1 MGAPYAIPDK
11 FIRFV
16 FAKFKTMKKSFLYG
30 AVMAVLT
37 LVGACEKPV
46 QPQQPVDPQQ
56 KPDQGFVEA
65 VPDTVKFTNA
75 DFIYYGDI
83 AGESSSDDW
92 VVKLYTDMEI
102 DDLGNPI
109 GPGTVTQLQLNA
121 EFDENQKADPS
132 KLEGLYRE
140 MMNSGNFVPGTFVSG
155 YMVRLDL
162 PGQTIEM
169 ADGTFYADLPD
180 GSADMDY
187 DLIDEGAVSI
197 KSNSDGTFTI
207 EGVIVGKKY
216 TKRYFKWTGDV
227 EPRNY
232 VPEETP
238 NSTLKQDMTGL
249 AFDQGQLQDKGDYFY
264 RMDETYRCLL
274 IYLGDESVDMSGSRP
289 SGDGAVLRLEVLV
302 PWETDI
308 TKDGIPSG
316 TYKMTD
322 RNLDTSID
330 KDNIV
335 PGVAIP
341 GLPNVFAAWK
351 VAGSWYYEIENGEW
365 SQTYARIDEG
375 EIVIDNHG
383 DGSYTISYDLLD
395 CQAVPKKI
403 QGTTT
408 LSELPV
414 PGKPGQGNQDV
425 VLDANTYAVDKEK
438 SSFGSVEVSNLGEYI
453 CIAASPVEGVEN
465 FDAIFE
471 QDEYFYVAISPL
483 LNGKEFDLMAEKDLY
498 TVMSTLDGAFLES
511 VAPGM
516 TQEIK
521 AGKCLFK
528 YENEKAEV
536 EISLTLA
543 DGRTLAA
550 KMEAEEAGI
559 VVNENIFAIAGD
571 EKPVRTAFYLKED
584 GLTTLYL
591 TPAGIQYFEDIPITT
606 YYAYIVL
613 DDTQCNGRALDV
625 SDIVAVGY
633 GDNFNEIYVDSR
645 EVAASGSLKVLS
657 DPDNVA
663 HYQVSADITFG
674 GTTLKLRYDGNA
686 IDAGT
691 KEVVKNEVVYN
702 GKSYG
707 ITGVNLD
714 LQPNPEGT
722 CGVLVATDRGD
733 IIRITLPLNFLD
745 GNAHGFS
752 QSPDLYIE
760 YDGQVY
766 SKASGYSGTVTVG
779 KDENIIKIDATNYD
793 NLKIIYEGPYETV
806 S

>member
-1 MGAPYAIPDK
+1 MKSVKIL
-11 FIRFV
+11 RFG
-16 FAKFKTMKKSFLYG
+16 FPNLKTMKKSLLYG
-30 AVMAVLT
+30 ALVAVLT
-37 LVGACEKPV
+37 LVGACETPE
-46 QPQQPVDPQQ
+46 QPQQPVDPDPQP
-56 KPDQGFVEA
+56 KPEQGFVEA
-65 VPDTVKFTNA
+65 VPDTVTFTNA

-83 AGESSSDDW
+83 TGEAFADDW

-102 DDLGNPI
+102 DDFGNPI

-121 EFDENQKADPS
+121 KFDENQGADPS
-132 KLEGLYRE
+132 KLKGVYRE
-140 MMNSGNFVPGTFVSG
+140 MMNSGNFAPGTFVSG
-155 YMVRLDL
+155 YMVKLEL

-169 ADGTFYADLPD
+169 GDGTFYADLSE
-180 GSADMDY
+180 GSTVMDY

-197 KSNSDGTFTI
+197 QPNGDGTYII
-207 EGVIVGKKY
+207 EGVLVGKKY
-216 TKRYFKWTGDV
+216 TKRYFRWTGNI

-232 VPEETP
+232 VPEEIP
-238 NSTLKQDMTGL
+238 NSTLQQDMTGL

-274 IYLGDESVDMSGSRP
+274 IYLADESVDMSSYRP
-289 SGDGAVLRLEVLV
+289 AGDGAVLRLEVLV
-302 PWETDI
+302 PWDVDI
-308 TKDGIPSG
+308 TKEGIPSG

-351 VAGSWYYEIENGEW
+351 VAGAWYYELEGGEW

-395 CQAVPKKI
+395 CQVVPKKI

-408 LSELPV
+408 LAELSI

-425 VLDANTYAVDKEK
+425 VLDANTYAVDKDK
-438 SSFGSVEVSNLGEYI
+438 STFGSVELTNLGEYI
-453 CIAASPVEGVEN
+453 CIAATPAEGVQS
-465 FDAIFE
+465 FDAVFE
-471 QDEYFYVAISPL
+471 QDEFFYVAISPL
-483 LNGKEFDLMAEKDLY
+483 LNGKEFDLMTENNLY
-498 TVMSTLDGAFLES
+498 TVMSTLEGAFLET
-511 VAPGM
+511 VAPDM
-516 TQEIK
+516 KDEIK
-521 AGKCLFK
+521 EGKCLFDYK
-528 YENEKAEV
+528 DGKATVEV
-536 EISLTLA
+536 RLTLA
-543 DGRTLAA
+543 DGTKLAA
-550 KMEAEEAGI
+550 KMEAEEPGI
-559 VVNENIFAIAGD
+559 VVNENIFAIGGD

-591 TPAGIQYFEDIPITT
+591 TPAGIEYFEDISITT

-645 EVAASGSLKVLS
+645 EVSAKGSLKVFA
-657 DPDNVA
+657 DPADA
-663 HYQVSADITFG
+663 SHYQVSADITFG

-691 KEVVKNEVVYN
+691 KEVVKNEVIYN
-702 GKSYG
+702 GETYG
-707 ITGVNLD
+707 ITNVILNM
-714 LQPNPEGT
+714 QPDPVSLT
-722 CGVLVATDRGD
+722 CTVMIFTERGD
-733 IIRITLPLNFLD
+733 MVKINLPVSFLD

-752 QSPDLYIE
+752 QSPDLYMD
-760 YDGQVY
+760 YDGQRY
-766 SKASGYSGTVTVG
+766 SKATGYSGTITVAEDG
-779 KDENIIKIDATNYD
+779 DTIRIDATNYD
-793 NLKIIYEGPYETV
+793 NLKITYEGPYEAE

>member
-1 MGAPYAIPDK
+1 
-11 FIRFV
+11 
-16 FAKFKTMKKSFLYG
+16 MKKSFLYG
-30 AVMAVLT
+30 ALVTAFT
-37 LVGACEKPV
+37 LIAACEKPEEPQRPLDPET
-46 QPQQPVDPQQ
+46 QP

-65 VPDTVKFTNA
+65 VPDTVTFTNA

-83 AGESSSDDW
+83 TGESSSDDW

-102 DDLGNPI
+102 DDFGNPV

-121 EFDENQKADPS
+121 KFDENQGADPS
-132 KLEGLYRE
+132 KLKGVYRE
-140 MMNSGNFVPGTFVSG
+140 MMNSGNFAPGTFVSG

-169 ADGTFYADLPD
+169 GDGTFYADLSE
-180 GSADMDY
+180 GSTEMDY

-197 KSNSDGTFTI
+197 QPNGDGTYII
-207 EGVIVGKKY
+207 EGVLVGKKY
-216 TKRYFKWTGDV
+216 TKRYFKWTGNI

-238 NSTLKQDMTGL
+238 NSTLTQDMTGL
-249 AFDQGQLQDKGDYFY
+249 TFDQGQLQDKGDYFY
-264 RMDETYRCLL
+264 RMDESYRCLL
-274 IYLGDESVDMSGSRP
+274 IYLGDESVDMSASRP
-289 SGDGAVLRLEVLV
+289 AGDGAVLRLEVLV
-302 PWETDI
+302 PWEVDI

-351 VAGSWYYEIENGEW
+351 VAGAWYYELEAGEW

-395 CQAVPKKI
+395 CQVVPKKI

-408 LSELPV
+408 LAELPI

-438 SSFGSVEVSNLGEYI
+438 SVFGSVELTNLGEYI
-453 CIAASPVEGVEN
+453 CIAATPAEGVQS
-465 FDAIFE
+465 FDAVFE
-471 QDEYFYVAISPL
+471 QDEFFYVAISPL
-483 LNGKEFDLMAEKDLY
+483 LNGKEFDLMTENDLY
-498 TVMSTLDGAFLES
+498 TVMSTLEGAFLET
-511 VAPGM
+511 VAPDM
-516 TQEIK
+516 KDEIK
-521 AGKCLFK
+521 EGKCLFDYK
-528 YENEKAEV
+528 DGKATV
-536 EISLTLA
+536 EIRMTLA
-543 DGRTLAA
+543 DGTKLAA
-550 KMEAEEAGI
+550 KMEAEEPGI

-591 TPAGIQYFEDIPITT
+591 TPAGIEYFEDISITT

-645 EVAASGSLKVLS
+645 EVSAKGSLKVFA
-657 DPDNVA
+657 DPADA
-663 HYQVSADITFG
+663 SHYQVSADITFG

-691 KEVVKNEVVYN
+691 KEVVKNEVIYN
-702 GKSYG
+702 GETYG
-707 ITGVNLD
+707 ITNVILNM
-714 LQPNPEGT
+714 QPDPVSLT
-722 CGVLVATDRGD
+722 CTVMIFTERGD
-733 IIRITLPLNFLD
+733 MVKINLPVNFLD

-752 QSPDLYIE
+752 QSPDLYMD
-760 YDGQVY
+760 YDGQRY
-766 SKASGYSGTVTVG
+766 SKATGYSGTITVAEDG
-779 KDENIIKIDATNYD
+779 DTIRIDATNYD
-793 NLKIIYEGPYETV
+793 NLKITYEGPYE
-806 S
+806 SES

>member
-1 MGAPYAIPDK
+1 MNKLISHVLLLSVILWAASCQEPLPPVVEEPDP
-11 FIRFV
+11 
-16 FAKFKTMKKSFLYG
+16 
-30 AVMAVLT
+30 
-37 LVGACEKPV
+37 EKPEE
-46 QPQQPVDPQQ
+46 
-56 KPDQGFVEA
+56 GFVEA
-65 VPDTVKFTNA
+65 VPDTVTFTNA

-102 DDLGNPI
+102 DDLGNPV

-132 KLEGLYRE
+132 RLEGLYRE
-140 MMNSGNFVPGTFVSG
+140 MTNSGNFAPGTFVSG

-169 ADGTFYADLPD
+169 GDGTFYADLSE
-180 GSADMDY
+180 GSTEMDY
-187 DLIDEGAVSI
+187 DLIDEGAVNI
-197 KSNSDGTFTI
+197 KANADATFTI
-207 EGVIVGKKY
+207 EGVLVGKKY
-216 TKRYFKWTGDV
+216 TKRYFKWTGDID
-227 EPRNY
+227 PRNY

-249 AFDQGQLQDKGDYFY
+249 TFDQGQLQDKGDYFY

-274 IYLGDESVDMSGSRP
+274 IYLGDDSVDMSASRP
-289 SGDGAVLRLEVLV
+289 AGDGAVLRLEVLV
-302 PWETDI
+302 PWEVDI
-308 TKDGIPSG
+308 KKDGIPSG

-322 RNLDTSID
+322 RNPDTSID

-335 PGVAIP
+335 PGVAVP

-351 VAGSWYYEIENGEW
+351 VAGSWYYELENGEW

-383 DGSYTISYDLLD
+383 DGTYTISYDLLD

-403 QGTTT
+403 QGSTT
-408 LSELPV
+408 LAELPI

-425 VLDANTYAVDKEK
+425 ELEANTYAIDKVK

-483 LNGKEFDLMAEKDLY
+483 LNGKEFDLCAEKNLY

-516 TQEIK
+516 THEIK
-521 AGKCLFK
+521 DGKCVFT
-528 YENEKAEV
+528 YQNEKAQV
-536 EISLTLA
+536 EIDLTLA
-543 DGRTLAA
+543 DGRRLAA

-571 EKPVRTAFYLKED
+571 EKPVRTAFYLRED

-591 TPAGIQYFEDIPITT
+591 TPAGIQYFEDISITT
-606 YYAYIVL
+606 YYAYIIL

-625 SDIVAVGY
+625 NDIVAVGY

-645 EVAASGSLKVLS
+645 EVTASGSLKVLS
-657 DPDNVA
+657 DPANVA

-707 ITGVNLD
+707 ITGVSLD
-714 LQPNPEGT
+714 LQPNTEGT
-722 CGVLVATDRGD
+722 CGVLIATDRGD
-733 IIRITLPLNFLD
+733 IVRITLPLNFLD

-752 QSPDLYIE
+752 QSPHLYME

-766 SKASGYSGTVTVG
+766 SKANGYSGTVTVG
-779 KDENIIKIDATNYD
+779 NDENTIKIEATNYD

>member
-1 MGAPYAIPDK
+1 
-11 FIRFV
+11 
-16 FAKFKTMKKSFLYG
+16 MKKLIFYFALLVFTLQ
-30 AVMAVLT
+30 AVSCQDPQLPV
-37 LVGACEKPV
+37 VEEPIPEKPY
-46 QPQQPVDPQQ
+46 D
-56 KPDQGFVEA
+56 GFVEA
-65 VPDTVKFTNA
+65 VPDTVVFTNA

-83 AGESSSDDW
+83 AGESRSDDW
-92 VVKLYTDMEI
+92 VVKLYTDMDI
-102 DDLGNPI
+102 DQMGNPI
-109 GPGTVTQLQLNA
+109 GPGMVTQLQLNA
-121 EFDENQKADPS
+121 LFDENQAADPS
-132 KLEGLYRE
+132 ALEGLYRE
-140 MMNSGNFVPGTFVSG
+140 MMNSGNFAPGTFVSG

-162 PGQTIEM
+162 PGQTLEM
-169 ADGTFYADLPD
+169 ADGTFYADLSE
-180 GSADMDY
+180 GSTEMDY

-197 KSNSDGTFTI
+197 NANDDGTFTI
-207 EGVIVGKKY
+207 EGVLVGKKY
-216 TKRYFKWTGDV
+216 TKRYFNWTGKV

-238 NSTLKQDMTGL
+238 NSTLKQDLTHL
-249 AFDQGQLQDKGDYFY
+249 TFDQGQLQDKGDYFY
-264 RMDETYRCLL
+264 RMDESYRCLL
-274 IYLGDESVDMSGSRP
+274 VYLGDESVDMSASRP
-289 SGDGAVLRLEVLV
+289 AGNGAVLRLEVLV
-302 PWETDI
+302 PWEVDI
-308 TKDGIPSG
+308 TKEGIPSG

-351 VAGSWYYEIENGEW
+351 VAGSWYYELEAGEW

-375 EIVIDNHG
+375 EIVVDNHG

-395 CQAVPKKI
+395 CQAVPRKI
-403 QGTTT
+403 QGSTT
-408 LSELPV
+408 LAELKI

-425 VLDANTYAVDKEK
+425 VLEANTYAVDKEK

-453 CIAASPVEGVEN
+453 CIAASPAEGVEN

-521 AGKCLFK
+521 EGKCTFN
-528 YENEKAEV
+528 YQNEKAEV

-571 EKPVRTAFYLKED
+571 EKPVRTAFYHKED

-591 TPAGIQYFEDIPITT
+591 TPAGIQYFEDISITT
-606 YYAYIVL
+606 YYAYIIL
-613 DDTQCNGRALDV
+613 DDTQCNGRTLDV

-645 EVAASGSLKVLS
+645 EVDALGSLRVLS

-663 HYQVSADITFG
+663 HYQVSADITLG

-691 KEVVKNEVVYN
+691 KEVVENEVVYN

-707 ITGVNLD
+707 ITGVSLD
-714 LQPNPEGT
+714 LQPNLENT
-722 CGVLVATDRGD
+722 CAVMIATERGD
-733 IIRITLPLNFLD
+733 VIRITLPLSFLD

-752 QSPDLYIE
+752 QSPDLYME

-766 SKASGYSGTVTVG
+766 SKANGYSGTVNVG
-779 KDENIIKIDATNYD
+779 KDENTIKIEATNYD

>member
-1 MGAPYAIPDK
+1 MKSLFHILL
-11 FIRFV
+11 ISVV
-16 FAKFKTMKKSFLYG
+16 FLAASCQNSLPP
-30 AVMAVLT
+30 VVEEPEP
-37 LVGACEKPV
+37 EKPE
-46 QPQQPVDPQQ
+46 D
-56 KPDQGFVEA
+56 GFVEA
-65 VPDTVKFTNA
+65 VPDTVTFTNA

-102 DDLGNPI
+102 DDLGNPV

-140 MMNSGNFVPGTFVSG
+140 MMNSGNFAPGTFVSG

-169 ADGTFYADLPD
+169 ADGTFYADLSD
-180 GSADMDY
+180 GSAEMDY

-197 KSNSDGTFTI
+197 KSNHDGTFTV
-207 EGVIVGKKY
+207 EGVLVGKKY
-216 TKRYFKWTGDV
+216 TKRYFKWTGDID
-227 EPRNY
+227 PRNY

-249 AFDQGQLQDKGDYFY
+249 TFDQGQLQDKGDYFY

-274 IYLGDESVDMSGSRP
+274 IYLGDESVDMSASRP
-289 SGDGAVLRLEVLV
+289 AGEGAVLRLEVLV
-302 PWETDI
+302 PWEVDI

-341 GLPNVFAAWK
+341 GLPNVFAPWK
-351 VAGSWYYEIENGEW
+351 VAGSWYYKLENGEW
-365 SQTYARIDEG
+365 SQTYARIEEG
-375 EIVIDNHG
+375 EIIIDNHG

-395 CQAVPKKI
+395 CQSVPKKI

-408 LSELPV
+408 LSELLV

-425 VLDANTYAVDKEK
+425 VLEANTYAVDKEI

-453 CIAASPVEGVEN
+453 CMAASPVEGVDG

-471 QDEYFYVAISPL
+471 QDEYLYVAISPL
-483 LNGKEFDLMAEKDLY
+483 LNGKEFDLSTEKNLY

-521 AGKCLFK
+521 DGKCVFT
-528 YENEKAEV
+528 YQNEKAQV
-536 EISLTLA
+536 EIDLTLA
-543 DGRTLAA
+543 DGRRLAA

-584 GLTTLYL
+584 GMTTLYL

-606 YYAYIVL
+606 YYAYIIM
-613 DDTQCNGRALDV
+613 DDTQCNGRTLDV

-657 DPDNVA
+657 DPDNIA

-674 GTTLKLRYDGNA
+674 GTTLKLRYDGDA

-702 GKSYG
+702 GKTYG
-707 ITGVNLD
+707 ITGVSLD

-722 CGVLVATDRGD
+722 CGVLIATDRGD
-733 IIRITLPLNFLD
+733 VIRITLPLNFLD

-766 SKASGYSGTVTVG
+766 SKANGYSGTVTVS
-779 KDENIIKIDATNYD
+779 ENENAIRIEATNYD

>member
-1 MGAPYAIPDK
+1 
-11 FIRFV
+11 
-16 FAKFKTMKKSFLYG
+16 MKKSLLYG
-30 AVMAVLT
+30 ALAAVLT
-37 LVGACEKPV
+37 LIAACEKPE
-46 QPQQPVDPQQ
+46 QPQQPVDPDPQP
-56 KPDQGFVEA
+56 KPDHGFVEA
-65 VPDTVKFTNA
+65 VPDTVTFTNA

-83 AGESSSDDW
+83 TGESFADDW

-102 DDLGNPI
+102 DDFGNPI

-121 EFDENQKADPS
+121 KFDENQGADPS
-132 KLEGLYRE
+132 KLKGVYRE
-140 MMNSGNFVPGTFVSG
+140 MMNSGNFAPGTFVSG

-169 ADGTFYADLPD
+169 GDGTFYADLSE
-180 GSADMDY
+180 GSTEMDY

-197 KSNSDGTFTI
+197 QPNDDGTYII
-207 EGVIVGKKY
+207 EGVLVGKKY
-216 TKRYFKWTGDV
+216 TKRYFKWTGNI

-238 NSTLKQDMTGL
+238 NSTLTQDMTGL
-249 AFDQGQLQDKGDYFY
+249 TFDQGQLQDKGDYFY
-264 RMDETYRCLL
+264 RMDESYRCLL
-274 IYLGDESVDMSGSRP
+274 IYLGDESVDMSASRP
-289 SGDGAVLRLEVLV
+289 AGDGAVLRLEVLV
-302 PWETDI
+302 PWEVDI

-351 VAGSWYYEIENGEW
+351 VAGAWYYELEGGEW

-395 CQAVPKKI
+395 CQTVPKKI

-408 LSELPV
+408 LGELPI

-425 VLDANTYAVDKEK
+425 VLDANTYAVGKEK
-438 SSFGSVEVSNLGEYI
+438 SVFGSVELTNLGEYI
-453 CIAASPVEGVEN
+453 CIAATPAEGVQS
-465 FDAIFE
+465 FDAVFE
-471 QDEYFYVAISPL
+471 QDEFFYVAISPL
-483 LNGKEFDLMAEKDLY
+483 LNGKEFDLMTENNLY
-498 TVMSTLDGAFLES
+498 TVMSTLEGAFLET
-511 VAPGM
+511 VAPDM
-516 TQEIK
+516 KEEIK
-521 AGKCLFK
+521 EGKCLFDYK
-528 YENEKAEV
+528 DGKATV
-536 EISLTLA
+536 EIRLTLT
-543 DGRTLAA
+543 DGTKLAA
-550 KMEAEEAGI
+550 KMEAEEPGI
-559 VVNENIFAIAGD
+559 VVNENIFAIGGD

-591 TPAGIQYFEDIPITT
+591 TPAGIEYFEDISITT

-645 EVAASGSLKVLS
+645 EVSAKGSLKVFADPS
-657 DPDNVA
+657 DA
-663 HYQVSADITFG
+663 SHYQVSADITFG

-691 KEVVKNEVVYN
+691 KEVVKNEVIYN
-702 GKSYG
+702 GNTYA
-707 ITGVNLD
+707 ITNVILNM
-714 LQPNPEGT
+714 QPDPVSLT
-722 CGVLVATDRGD
+722 CTVMIFTERGD
-733 IIRITLPLNFLD
+733 MVKINLPVNFLD

-752 QSPDLYIE
+752 QSPDLYMD
-760 YDGQVY
+760 YDGQRY
-766 SKASGYSGTVTVG
+766 SKATGYSGTITVAEDG
-779 KDENIIKIDATNYD
+779 DTIRIDATNYD
-793 NLKIIYEGPYETV
+793 NLKITYEGPYEAE

>member
-1 MGAPYAIPDK
+1 
-11 FIRFV
+11 
-16 FAKFKTMKKSFLYG
+16 MKKSLLYG
-30 AVMAVLT
+30 ALAAVLT
-37 LVGACEKPV
+37 LIAACEKPE
-46 QPQQPVDPQQ
+46 QPQQPVDPDPQP
-56 KPDQGFVEA
+56 KPDHGFVEA
-65 VPDTVKFTNA
+65 VPDTVTFTNA

-83 AGESSSDDW
+83 TGESFADDW

-102 DDLGNPI
+102 DDFGNPI

-121 EFDENQKADPS
+121 KFDENQGADPS
-132 KLEGLYRE
+132 KLKGVYRE
-140 MMNSGNFVPGTFVSG
+140 MMNSGNFAPGTFVSG
-155 YMVRLDL
+155 YMVKLEL

-169 ADGTFYADLPD
+169 GDGTFYADLSE
-180 GSADMDY
+180 GSTEMDY

-197 KSNSDGTFTI
+197 QPNVDGTYII
-207 EGVIVGKKY
+207 EGVLVGKKY
-216 TKRYFKWTGDV
+216 TKRYFKWTGNID
-227 EPRNY
+227 PRNY

-249 AFDQGQLQDKGDYFY
+249 TFDQGQLQDKGDYFY
-264 RMDETYRCLL
+264 RMDESYRCLL
-274 IYLGDESVDMSGSRP
+274 IYLGDESVDMSASRP
-289 SGDGAVLRLEVLV
+289 AGDGAVLRLEVLV
-302 PWETDI
+302 PWEVDI
-308 TKDGIPSG
+308 TKEGIPSG

-351 VAGSWYYEIENGEW
+351 VAGAWYYELEGGEW

-395 CQAVPKKI
+395 CQTVPKKI

-408 LSELPV
+408 LAELPI
-414 PGKPGQGNQDV
+414 PGKPGQDDQDV
-425 VLDANTYAVDKEK
+425 VLDVNTYTVDKEK
-438 SSFGSVEVSNLGEYI
+438 SSFGSVELTNLGEYI
-453 CIAASPVEGVEN
+453 CIAATPAEGVQG
-465 FDAIFE
+465 FDAVFE

-483 LNGKEFDLMAEKDLY
+483 LNGKEFDLMTENDLY
-498 TVMSTLDGAFLES
+498 TVMSTLEGAFLET
-511 VAPGM
+511 VAPDM
-516 TQEIK
+516 KDEIK
-521 AGKCLFK
+521 EGKCLFDYK
-528 YENEKAEV
+528 DGKATVEV
-536 EISLTLA
+536 RLTLA
-543 DGRTLAA
+543 DGTKLAA
-550 KMEAEEAGI
+550 KMEAEEPGI
-559 VVNENIFAIAGD
+559 VVNENIFAIAGN

-591 TPAGIQYFEDIPITT
+591 TPAGIEYFEDISITT

-645 EVAASGSLKVLS
+645 EVSAKGSLKVFADPS
-657 DPDNVA
+657 DA
-663 HYQVSADITFG
+663 SHYQVSADITFG

-691 KEVVKNEVVYN
+691 KEVVKNEVIYN
-702 GKSYG
+702 GETYG
-707 ITGVNLD
+707 ITNVILNM
-714 LQPNPEGT
+714 QPDPVSLT
-722 CGVLVATDRGD
+722 CTVMIFTERGD
-733 IIRITLPLNFLD
+733 MVSITLPVNFLD

-752 QSPDLYIE
+752 QSPDLYMD
-760 YDGQVY
+760 YDGQRY
-766 SKASGYSGTVTVG
+766 SKATGYSGTITVAEDG
-779 KDENIIKIDATNYD
+779 DTIRIDATNYD
-793 NLKIIYEGPYETV
+793 NLKITYEGPYEAE

>member
-1 MGAPYAIPDK
+1 
-11 FIRFV
+11 
-16 FAKFKTMKKSFLYG
+16 MKKSLIYG
-30 AVMAVLT
+30 ALVAVLA

-46 QPQQPVDPQQ
+46 QPQQPVDPDPQP
-56 KPDQGFVEA
+56 KPEQGFVEA
-65 VPDTVKFTNA
+65 VPDTVTFTNA

-83 AGESSSDDW
+83 TGESSSDDW

-102 DDLGNPI
+102 DDFGNPV

-121 EFDENQKADPS
+121 KFDEDQSADPS
-132 KLEGLYRE
+132 KLKGVYRE
-140 MMNSGNFVPGTFVSG
+140 MMNSGNFAPGTFVSG

-169 ADGTFYADLPD
+169 GDGTFYADLSE
-180 GSADMDY
+180 GSAEMDY

-197 KSNSDGTFTI
+197 QPGDDGTYII
-207 EGVIVGKKY
+207 EGVLVGKKY
-216 TKRYFKWTGDV
+216 TKRYFKWTGNI

-249 AFDQGQLQDKGDYFY
+249 TFDQGQLLDKGDYFY
-264 RMDETYRCLL
+264 RMDESYRCLL
-274 IYLGDESVDMSGSRP
+274 IYLGDESVDMSASRP
-289 SGDGAVLRLEVLV
+289 AGDGAVLRLEVLV
-302 PWETDI
+302 PWDVDI

-351 VAGSWYYEIENGEW
+351 VAGAWYYELEGGEW

-395 CQAVPKKI
+395 CQTVPKKI

-408 LSELPV
+408 LAELPI

-438 SSFGSVEVSNLGEYI
+438 ASFGSVELTNLGEYI
-453 CIAASPVEGVEN
+453 CIAATPAEGVQS
-465 FDAIFE
+465 FDAVFE

-483 LNGKEFDLMAEKDLY
+483 LNGKEFDLMTENDLY
-498 TVMSTLDGAFLES
+498 TVMSTLDGAYLES
-511 VAPGM
+511 VAPDM
-516 TQEIK
+516 KEEIK
-521 AGKCLFK
+521 EGKCLFDYK
-528 YENEKAEV
+528 DGKATVEV
-536 EISLTLA
+536 RLTLA
-543 DGRTLAA
+543 DGTKLAA
-550 KMEAEEAGI
+550 KMEAEEPGI
-559 VVNENIFAIAGD
+559 VVNENIFAIGGD
-571 EKPVRTAFYLKED
+571 DKPVRTAFYLKED

-591 TPAGIQYFEDIPITT
+591 TPAGIDYFEDISITT

-645 EVAASGSLKVLS
+645 EVSAKGSLKVFADPS
-657 DPDNVA
+657 DA
-663 HYQVSADITFG
+663 SHYQVSADITFG

-691 KEVVKNEVVYN
+691 KEVVKNEVIYN
-702 GKSYG
+702 GETYG
-707 ITGVNLD
+707 ITNVILNM
-714 LQPNPEGT
+714 QPDPVSHT
-722 CGVLVATDRGD
+722 CTVMIFTERGD
-733 IIRITLPLNFLD
+733 MVKINLPVNFLD

-752 QSPDLYIE
+752 QSSDLYMD
-760 YDGQVY
+760 YDGQRY
-766 SKASGYSGTVTVG
+766 SKATGYSGTITVAEDG
-779 KDENIIKIDATNYD
+779 DTIRIDATNYD
-793 NLKIIYEGPYETV
+793 NLKITYEGPYEAE

>member
-1 MGAPYAIPDK
+1 
-11 FIRFV
+11 
-16 FAKFKTMKKSFLYG
+16 MKKSLLYG
-30 AVMAVLT
+30 ALAAVLT
-37 LVGACEKPV
+37 LIAACEKPE
-46 QPQQPVDPQQ
+46 QPQQPVDPDPQP
-56 KPDQGFVEA
+56 KPEQGFVEA
-65 VPDTVKFTNA
+65 VPDTVTFTNA

-83 AGESSSDDW
+83 TGESFSDDW

-102 DDLGNPI
+102 DDFGNPI

-121 EFDENQKADPS
+121 KFDENQGADPS
-132 KLEGLYRE
+132 KLKGVYRE
-140 MMNSGNFVPGTFVSG
+140 MMNSGNFAPGTFVSG

-169 ADGTFYADLPD
+169 GDGTFYADLSE
-180 GSADMDY
+180 GSTEMDY
-187 DLIDEGAVSI
+187 DLIDEGSVSI
-197 KSNSDGTFTI
+197 QPNDDGTFTI
-207 EGVIVGKKY
+207 EGVLVGKKY
-216 TKRYFKWTGDV
+216 TKRYFKWTGNI

-238 NSTLKQDMTGL
+238 NSTLKQDLTGL
-249 AFDQGQLQDKGDYFY
+249 TFDQGQLQDKGDYFY
-264 RMDETYRCLL
+264 RMDESYRCLL
-274 IYLGDESVDMSGSRP
+274 IYLGDESVDMSASRP
-289 SGDGAVLRLEVLV
+289 AGDGAVLRLEVLV
-302 PWETDI
+302 PWEVDI

-316 TYKMTD
+316 TYTMTD

-351 VAGSWYYEIENGEW
+351 VAGAWYYELEGGEW

-408 LSELPV
+408 LAELPI

-438 SSFGSVEVSNLGEYI
+438 ASFGSVELTNLGEYI
-453 CIAASPVEGVEN
+453 CIAATPAEGVQS
-465 FDAIFE
+465 FDAVFE

-483 LNGKEFDLMAEKDLY
+483 LNGKEFDLMTENDLY
-498 TVMSTLDGAFLES
+498 TVMSTLDGAFLET
-511 VAPGM
+511 VAPDM
-516 TQEIK
+516 KDEIK
-521 AGKCLFK
+521 EGKCLFDYK
-528 YENEKAEV
+528 DGKATV
-536 EISLTLA
+536 EIRLTLT
-543 DGRTLAA
+543 DGTKLAA
-550 KMEAEEAGI
+550 KMEAEEPGI
-559 VVNENIFAIAGD
+559 IVNENIFAIAGD
-571 EKPVRTAFYLKED
+571 EKPVRTAFYLTED

-591 TPAGIQYFEDIPITT
+591 TPAGIDYFEDISITT
-606 YYAYIVL
+606 YYAYIIL

-645 EVAASGSLKVLS
+645 EVSAKGSLKVFADPS
-657 DPDNVA
+657 DDS

-691 KEVVKNEVVYN
+691 KEVVNNEVIYD
-702 GKSYG
+702 GKTYG
-707 ITGVNLD
+707 ITDVILN
-714 LQPNPEGT
+714 LQPDPANLT
-722 CGVLVATDRGD
+722 CTVMIWTTRGD
-733 IIRITLPLNFLD
+733 MVKITLPVNFLD

-752 QSPDLYIE
+752 QSAHLYME
-760 YDGQVY
+760 YNGQVY
-766 SKASGYSGTVTVG
+766 SKATGYSGTVTVADDG
-779 KDENIIKIDATNYD
+779 DTIRIEATNYD
-793 NLKIIYEGPYETV
+793 NLKITYEGPYEAE

>member
-1 MGAPYAIPDK
+1 MRNIRFIFAAFAMAMLFFACQKPEPVIPD
-11 FIRFV
+11 
-16 FAKFKTMKKSFLYG
+16 A
-30 AVMAVLT
+30 
-37 LVGACEKPV
+37 
-46 QPQQPVDPQQ
+46 
-56 KPDQGFVEA
+56 PDYPEIETGFVEA
-65 VPDTVKFTNA
+65 VPDTVIFTNSQI
-75 DFIYYGDI
+75 IYYG
-83 AGESSSDDW
+83 GEARDEISDCW

-102 DDLGNPI
+102 DDFGNPI

-121 EFDENQKADPS
+121 KFDENQGADPS
-132 KLEGLYRE
+132 KLKGMYRE
-140 MMNSGNFVPGTFVSG
+140 MMNSGNFAPGTFVSG

-169 ADGTFYADLPD
+169 GDGTFYADLSE
-180 GSADMDY
+180 GSTEMEY

-197 KSNSDGTFTI
+197 QPNDDGTYII
-207 EGVIVGKKY
+207 EGVLVGKKY
-216 TKRYFKWTGDV
+216 TKRYFKWTGNID
-227 EPRNY
+227 PRNY

-249 AFDQGQLQDKGDYFY
+249 TFDQGQLQDKGDYFY
-264 RMDETYRCLL
+264 RMDESYRCLL
-274 IYLGDESVDMSGSRP
+274 IYLGDDSVDMSASRP
-289 SGDGAVLRLEVLV
+289 AGDGAVLRLEVLV
-302 PWETDI
+302 PWDVDI
-308 TKDGIPSG
+308 TKEGIPSG

-351 VAGSWYYEIENGEW
+351 VAGAWYYELEGGEW

-395 CQAVPKKI
+395 CQTVPKKI

-408 LSELPV
+408 LDELPI

-438 SSFGSVEVSNLGEYI
+438 SAFGSVELTNLGEYI
-453 CIAASPVEGVEN
+453 CIAATPAEGVQG
-465 FDAIFE
+465 FDAVFG

-483 LNGKEFDLMAEKDLY
+483 LNGKEFDLMTENDLY
-498 TVMSTLDGAFLES
+498 TVMSTLDGAFLET
-511 VAPGM
+511 VAPDM
-516 TQEIK
+516 KEEIK
-521 AGKCLFK
+521 EGKCLFDYK
-528 YENEKAEV
+528 DGKATVEV
-536 EISLTLA
+536 RLTLT
-543 DGRTLAA
+543 DGTKLAA
-550 KMEAEEAGI
+550 KMEAEEPGI
-559 VVNENIFAIAGD
+559 VGNENIFAIAGD

-591 TPAGIQYFEDIPITT
+591 TPAGIDYFEDISITT
-606 YYAYIVL
+606 FYAYIVL

-625 SDIVAVGY
+625 SDIVAVGD

-645 EVAASGSLKVLS
+645 EVSAKGSLKVFADPS
-657 DPDNVA
+657 DA
-663 HYQVSADITFG
+663 SHYQVSADITFG

-691 KEVVKNEVVYN
+691 KEVVKNEVIYN
-702 GKSYG
+702 GETYG
-707 ITGVNLD
+707 ITNVILNM
-714 LQPNPEGT
+714 QPDPVSLT
-722 CGVLVATDRGD
+722 CTVMIFTARGD
-733 IIRITLPLNFLD
+733 MVKINLPVNFLD

-752 QSPDLYIE
+752 QSPDLYME
-760 YDGQVY
+760 YDGQRY
-766 SKASGYSGTVTVG
+766 SKATGYSGTITVAEDG
-779 KDENIIKIDATNYD
+779 DTIRIDATNYD
-793 NLKIIYEGPYETV
+793 NLKITYEGPYEAE

>member
-1 MGAPYAIPDK
+1 M
-11 FIRFV
+11 
-16 FAKFKTMKKSFLYG
+16 TMKKSLIYG
-30 AVMAVLT
+30 ALVAVLA
-37 LVGACEKPV
+37 LIVACEKPE
-46 QPQQPVDPQQ
+46 QPQQPVDPDPQP
-56 KPDQGFVEA
+56 KPEQGFVEA
-65 VPDTVKFTNA
+65 VPDTVTFTNA

-83 AGESSSDDW
+83 TGESFADDW

-102 DDLGNPI
+102 DDFGNPI

-121 EFDENQKADPS
+121 KFDEDQSADPS
-132 KLEGLYRE
+132 KLKGVYRE
-140 MMNSGNFVPGTFVSG
+140 MMNSGNFAPGTFVSG

-169 ADGTFYADLPD
+169 GDGTFYADLSE
-180 GSADMDY
+180 GSTEMDY

-197 KSNSDGTFTI
+197 QPNDDGTYII
-207 EGVIVGKKY
+207 EGVLVGKKY
-216 TKRYFKWTGDV
+216 TKRYFRWTGNID
-227 EPRNY
+227 PRNY

-238 NSTLKQDMTGL
+238 NSTLTQDMTGL
-249 AFDQGQLQDKGDYFY
+249 TFDQGQLQDKGDYFY
-264 RMDETYRCLL
+264 RMDESYRCLL
-274 IYLGDESVDMSGSRP
+274 IYLGDESVDMSASRP
-289 SGDGAVLRLEVLV
+289 AGDGAVLRLEVLV
-302 PWETDI
+302 PWEVDI

-351 VAGSWYYEIENGEW
+351 VAGAWYYELEGGEW

-395 CQAVPKKI
+395 CQTVPKKI

-408 LSELPV
+408 LAELPI

-425 VLDANTYAVDKEK
+425 VLDANTYAVGKEK
-438 SSFGSVEVSNLGEYI
+438 SVFGSVELTNLGEYI
-453 CIAASPVEGVEN
+453 CIAATPAEGVQS
-465 FDAIFE
+465 FDAVFE

-483 LNGKEFDLMAEKDLY
+483 LNGKEFDLMTENNLY
-498 TVMSTLDGAFLES
+498 TIMSTLDGAYLET
-511 VAPGM
+511 VAPDM
-516 TQEIK
+516 KEEIK
-521 AGKCLFK
+521 DGKCFFDYK
-528 YENEKAEV
+528 DGKATV
-536 EISLTLA
+536 EIRLTLA
-543 DGRTLAA
+543 DGTKLAA
-550 KMEAEEAGI
+550 KMEAEEPGI
-559 VVNENIFAIAGD
+559 VVNENIFAIGGD

-591 TPAGIQYFEDIPITT
+591 TPAGIEYFEDISITT

-645 EVAASGSLKVLS
+645 EVSAKGSLKVFADPS
-657 DPDNVA
+657 DA
-663 HYQVSADITFG
+663 SHYQVSADITFG

-691 KEVVKNEVVYN
+691 KEVVKNEVIYN
-702 GKSYG
+702 GETYG
-707 ITGVNLD
+707 ITNVILNM
-714 LQPNPEGT
+714 QPDPVSLT
-722 CGVLVATDRGD
+722 CTVMIFTERGD
-733 IIRITLPLNFLD
+733 MVKINLPVNFLD

-752 QSPDLYIE
+752 QSPDLYMD
-760 YDGQVY
+760 YDGQRY
-766 SKASGYSGTVTVG
+766 SKATGYSGTITVADDG
-779 KDENIIKIDATNYD
+779 DTIRIDATNYD
-793 NLKIIYEGPYETV
+793 NLKITYEGPYEAE

>member
-1 MGAPYAIPDK
+1 
-11 FIRFV
+11 
-16 FAKFKTMKKSFLYG
+16 MKKSLLYG
-30 AVMAVLT
+30 ALVAALT
-37 LVGACEKPV
+37 LIAACEKPE
-46 QPQQPVDPQQ
+46 QAQQPVDPDPQP
-56 KPDQGFVEA
+56 KPEQGFVEA
-65 VPDTVKFTNA
+65 VPDTVTFTNA

-83 AGESSSDDW
+83 TGESFADDW

-102 DDLGNPI
+102 DDFGNPI

-121 EFDENQKADPS
+121 KFDENQSADPS
-132 KLEGLYRE
+132 KLKGVYRE
-140 MMNSGNFVPGTFVSG
+140 MMNSGNFAPGTFVSG
-155 YMVRLDL
+155 YMVRLEL

-169 ADGTFYADLPD
+169 GDGTFYADLSE
-180 GSADMDY
+180 GSTEMDY

-197 KSNSDGTFTI
+197 QPNDDGTYII
-207 EGVIVGKKY
+207 EGVLVGKKY
-216 TKRYFKWTGDV
+216 TKRYFKWTGNID
-227 EPRNY
+227 PRNY

-249 AFDQGQLQDKGDYFY
+249 TFDQGQLQDKGDYFY
-264 RMDETYRCLL
+264 RMDESYRCLL
-274 IYLGDESVDMSGSRP
+274 IYLGDESVDMSASRP

-302 PWETDI
+302 PWDVDI
-308 TKDGIPSG
+308 KTDGIPSG

-351 VAGSWYYEIENGEW
+351 VAGAWYYELEGGEW

-375 EIVIDNHG
+375 EIVIDNHS

-395 CQAVPKKI
+395 CQTIPKKI

-408 LSELPV
+408 LAELPI

-438 SSFGSVEVSNLGEYI
+438 ASFGSVELTNLGEYI
-453 CIAASPVEGVEN
+453 CIAATPAEDVQS
-465 FDAIFE
+465 FDAVFE

-483 LNGKEFDLMAEKDLY
+483 LNGKEFDLMTENDLY
-498 TVMSTLDGAFLES
+498 TVMSTLDGAYLET
-511 VAPGM
+511 VAPDM
-516 TQEIK
+516 KEEIK
-521 AGKCLFK
+521 EGKCLFDYK
-528 YENEKAEV
+528 DGKATVEV
-536 EISLTLA
+536 RLTLA
-543 DGRTLAA
+543 DGTKLAA
-550 KMEAEEAGI
+550 KMEAEEPGI
-559 VVNENIFAIAGD
+559 VVNENIFAIGGD

-591 TPAGIQYFEDIPITT
+591 TPAGIDYFEDISITT

-645 EVAASGSLKVLS
+645 EVSAKGSLKVFADPS
-657 DPDNVA
+657 DA
-663 HYQVSADITFG
+663 SHYQVSADITFG

-691 KEVVKNEVVYN
+691 KEVVKNEVIYD
-702 GKSYG
+702 GETYG
-707 ITGVNLD
+707 ITNVILNM
-714 LQPNPEGT
+714 QPDPVSLT
-722 CGVLVATDRGD
+722 CTVMIFTERGD
-733 IIRITLPLNFLD
+733 MVKINLPVNFLD

-752 QSPDLYIE
+752 QSPDLYMD
-760 YDGQVY
+760 YGGQRY
-766 SKASGYSGTVTVG
+766 SKATGYSGTITVAEDG
-779 KDENIIKIDATNYD
+779 DTIRIDATNYD
-793 NLKIIYEGPYETV
+793 NLKITYEGPYEAE

>member
-1 MGAPYAIPDK
+1 MTKLIFYFALL
-11 FIRFV
+11 V
-16 FAKFKTMKKSFLYG
+16 FALQ
-30 AVMAVLT
+30 AVSCQDPQLPV
-37 LVGACEKPV
+37 VEEPIPEKPY
-46 QPQQPVDPQQ
+46 D
-56 KPDQGFVEA
+56 GFVEA
-65 VPDTVKFTNA
+65 VPDTVVFTNA

-83 AGESSSDDW
+83 AGESRSDDW
-92 VVKLYTDMEI
+92 VVKLYTDMDI
-102 DDLGNPI
+102 DQMGNPI
-109 GPGTVTQLQLNA
+109 GPGMVAQLQLNA
-121 EFDENQKADPS
+121 LFDENQAADPS
-132 KLEGLYRE
+132 ALEGLYRE
-140 MMNSGNFVPGTFVSG
+140 MMNSGNFAPGTFVSG

-162 PGQTIEM
+162 PGQTLEM
-169 ADGTFYADLPD
+169 ADGTFYADLSE
-180 GSADMDY
+180 GSTEMDY

-197 KSNSDGTFTI
+197 NANDDGTFTI
-207 EGVIVGKKY
+207 EGVLVGKKY
-216 TKRYFKWTGDV
+216 TKRYFNWTGKV

-238 NSTLKQDMTGL
+238 NSTLKQDLTHL
-249 AFDQGQLQDKGDYFY
+249 TFDQGQLQDKGDYFY
-264 RMDETYRCLL
+264 RMDESYRCLL
-274 IYLGDESVDMSGSRP
+274 VYLGDESVDMSASRP
-289 SGDGAVLRLEVLV
+289 AGNGAVLRLEVLV
-302 PWETDI
+302 PWEVDI
-308 TKDGIPSG
+308 TKEGIPSG

-351 VAGSWYYEIENGEW
+351 VAGSWYYELEAGEW

-375 EIVIDNHG
+375 EIVVDNHG

-395 CQAVPKKI
+395 CQAVPRKI
-403 QGTTT
+403 QGSTT
-408 LSELPV
+408 LAELKI

-425 VLDANTYAVDKEK
+425 VLEANTYAVDKEK

-453 CIAASPVEGVEN
+453 CIAATPAEGVEN

-521 AGKCLFK
+521 KGKCTFN
-528 YENEKAEV
+528 YQNEKAEV

-550 KMEAEEAGI
+550 KMEAEQAGI

-571 EKPVRTAFYLKED
+571 EKPVRTAFYHKED

-591 TPAGIQYFEDIPITT
+591 TPAGIQYFEDISITT
-606 YYAYIVL
+606 YYAYIIL
-613 DDTQCNGRALDV
+613 DDTQCNGRTLDV

-645 EVAASGSLKVLS
+645 EVDALGSLRVLS

-663 HYQVSADITFG
+663 HYQVSADITLG

-691 KEVVKNEVVYN
+691 KEVVENEVVYN

-707 ITGVNLD
+707 ITGVSLD
-714 LQPNPEGT
+714 LQPNLENT
-722 CGVLVATDRGD
+722 CAVMIATERGD
-733 IIRITLPLNFLD
+733 VIRITLPLSFLD

-752 QSPDLYIE
+752 QSPDLYME

-766 SKASGYSGTVTVG
+766 SKANGYSGTVNVG
-779 KDENIIKIDATNYD
+779 KDENTIKIEATNYD

>member
-1 MGAPYAIPDK
+1 
-11 FIRFV
+11 
-16 FAKFKTMKKSFLYG
+16 MKKSFLYC
-30 AVMAVLT
+30 ALVAALT
-37 LVGACEKPV
+37 LLGACEKPE
-46 QPQQPVDPQQ
+46 QPQRPVDPDPQP

-65 VPDTVKFTNA
+65 VPDTVTFTNA

-83 AGESSSDDW
+83 TGEGFADDW

-102 DDLGNPI
+102 DDLGNPV

-121 EFDENQKADPS
+121 RFNEDQAADPS
-132 KLEGLYRE
+132 NLKGMYRE
-140 MMNSGNFVPGTFVSG
+140 MMNSGKFAPGTFVSG
-155 YMVRLDL
+155 YMVKLEL

-169 ADGTFYADLPD
+169 GDGTFYADLSE
-180 GSADMDY
+180 GSAEMDY
-187 DLIDEGAVSI
+187 DLIDEGAISI
-197 KSNSDGTFTI
+197 SSNDDGTYTI
-207 EGVIVGKKY
+207 EGVLVGKKY
-216 TKRYFKWTGDV
+216 TKRYFKWTGNID
-227 EPRNY
+227 PRNY

-249 AFDQGQLQDKGDYFY
+249 TFDQGQLQDKGDYFY
-264 RMDETYRCLL
+264 RMDESYRCLL
-274 IYLGDESVDMSGSRP
+274 IYLGDESVDMSASRP
-289 SGDGAVLRLEVLV
+289 AGDGAVLRLEVLV
-302 PWETDI
+302 PWDVDI
-308 TKDGIPSG
+308 KTEGIPSG

-351 VAGSWYYEIENGEW
+351 VAGAWYYELEAGEW

-395 CQAVPKKI
+395 CQIVPKKI
-403 QGTTT
+403 QGSTT
-408 LSELPV
+408 LAELPI
-414 PGKPGQGNQDV
+414 PGKPGQDNQDV
-425 VLDANTYAVDKEK
+425 VLEANTYVVDKDK
-438 SSFGSVEVSNLGEYI
+438 SSFGCVEVSNFGEYL
-453 CIAASPVEGVEN
+453 CVAATPSEGIEG
-465 FDAIFE
+465 FEAIFG

-483 LNGKEFDLMAEKDLY
+483 LNGKEFDLMSENDLY
-498 TVMSTLDGAFLES
+498 TVMSTLEGAYLEA
-511 VAPGM
+511 VAPSM
-516 TQEIK
+516 KDEIT
-521 AGKCLFK
+521 AGKCLFNYK
-528 YENEKAEV
+528 DGKAEV
-536 EISLTLA
+536 EITLTLA
-543 DGRTLAA
+543 DGTKLAA
-550 KMEAEEAGI
+550 KMEAEEPGI
-559 VVNENIFAIAGD
+559 VVNENIFAIGGD

-591 TPAGIQYFEDIPITT
+591 TPAGIEYFEDISITT

-613 DDTQCNGRALDV
+613 DDTQCNGRSLDV

-645 EVAASGSLKVLS
+645 EISAKGSLKVFA
-657 DPDNVA
+657 DPADPS

-691 KEVVKNEVVYN
+691 KEVVKNEVIYN
-702 GKSYG
+702 GETFG
-707 ITGVNLD
+707 ITNVILNM
-714 LQPNPEGT
+714 QPDPVGLT
-722 CGVLVATDRGD
+722 CTVMIFTERGD
-733 IIRITLPLNFLD
+733 AVNITLPLDFLD

-752 QSPDLYIE
+752 QSPDLYME
-760 YDGQVY
+760 YDGQRY
-766 SKASGYSGTVTVG
+766 SKATGYSGTITVAEDG
-779 KDENIIKIDATNYD
+779 NTMRIDATNYD
-793 NLKIIYEGPYETV
+793 NLKITYEGPYETE

>member
-1 MGAPYAIPDK
+1 MTKLIFYFALL
-11 FIRFV
+11 V
-16 FAKFKTMKKSFLYG
+16 FALQ
-30 AVMAVLT
+30 AVSCQDPQLPV
-37 LVGACEKPV
+37 VEEPIPEKPY
-46 QPQQPVDPQQ
+46 D
-56 KPDQGFVEA
+56 GFVEA
-65 VPDTVKFTNA
+65 VPDTVVFTNA

-83 AGESSSDDW
+83 AGESRSDDW
-92 VVKLYTDMEI
+92 VVKLYTDMDI
-102 DDLGNPI
+102 DQMGNPI
-109 GPGTVTQLQLNA
+109 GPGMVTQLQLNA
-121 EFDENQKADPS
+121 LFDENQAADPS
-132 KLEGLYRE
+132 ALEGLYRE
-140 MMNSGNFVPGTFVSG
+140 MMNSGNFAPGTFVSG

-197 KSNSDGTFTI
+197 KSNNDGTFTI
-207 EGVIVGKKY
+207 EGVLVGKKY
-216 TKRYFKWTGDV
+216 TKRYFRWTGDID
-227 EPRNY
+227 PRNY

-351 VAGSWYYEIENGEW
+351 VAGSWYYELEAGEW

-395 CQAVPKKI
+395 CQAVPRKI
-403 QGTTT
+403 QGSTT
-408 LSELPV
+408 LAELKI

-425 VLDANTYAVDKEK
+425 VLEANTYAVDKEK

-453 CIAASPVEGVEN
+453 CIAASPAEGVEN

-521 AGKCLFK
+521 EGKCTFN
-528 YENEKAEV
+528 YQNEKAEV
-536 EISLTLA
+536 EISLTMA

-550 KMEAEEAGI
+550 KMEAEQAGI
-559 VVNENIFAIAGD
+559 VVNENIFAIAGN

-591 TPAGIQYFEDIPITT
+591 TPAGIQYFEDISITT
-606 YYAYIVL
+606 YYAYIIL
-613 DDTQCNGRALDV
+613 DDTQCNGRTLDV

-645 EVAASGSLKVLS
+645 EVDALGSLRVLS

-663 HYQVSADITFG
+663 HYQVSADITLG
-674 GTTLKLRYDGNA
+674 GTTLKLRYNGNA

-691 KEVVKNEVVYN
+691 KEVVKNELVYN

-707 ITGVNLD
+707 ITGVSLD
-714 LQPNPEGT
+714 LQPNQENT
-722 CGVLVATDRGD
+722 CGVMIATDRGD
-733 IIRITLPLNFLD
+733 FMRITLPLNFLD

-779 KDENIIKIDATNYD
+779 KDENIIKIEATNYD

>member
-1 MGAPYAIPDK
+1 M
-11 FIRFV
+11 
-16 FAKFKTMKKSFLYG
+16 TMKKSLLYG
-30 AVMAVLT
+30 ALAAVLT
-37 LVGACEKPV
+37 LIAACEKPEK
-46 QPQQPVDPQQ
+46 PQQPVDPDPQP

-65 VPDTVKFTNA
+65 VPDTVTFTNA

-83 AGESSSDDW
+83 TGESSSDDW

-102 DDLGNPI
+102 DDFGNPI
-109 GPGTVTQLQLNA
+109 GPGAVTQLQLNA
-121 EFDENQKADPS
+121 KFDENQGADPS
-132 KLEGLYRE
+132 KLKGVYRE
-140 MMNSGNFVPGTFVSG
+140 MMNSGNFAPGTFVSG

-169 ADGTFYADLPD
+169 GDGTFYADLSE
-180 GSADMDY
+180 GSTVMDY

-197 KSNSDGTFTI
+197 QPGDDGTYII
-207 EGVIVGKKY
+207 EGVLVGKKY
-216 TKRYFKWTGDV
+216 TKRYFKWTGNID
-227 EPRNY
+227 PRNY

-249 AFDQGQLQDKGDYFY
+249 TFDQGQLQDKGDYFY
-264 RMDETYRCLL
+264 RMDESYRCLL
-274 IYLGDESVDMSGSRP
+274 IYLGDESVDMSASRP
-289 SGDGAVLRLEVLV
+289 AGDGAVLRLEVLV
-302 PWETDI
+302 PWEVDI
-308 TKDGIPSG
+308 TKEGIPSG

-351 VAGSWYYEIENGEW
+351 VAGAWYYELEGGEW

-395 CQAVPKKI
+395 CQTVPKKI

-408 LSELPV
+408 LAELPI

-438 SSFGSVEVSNLGEYI
+438 ASFGSVELTNLGEYI
-453 CIAASPVEGVEN
+453 CIAATPAEGVQS
-465 FDAIFE
+465 FDAVFE

-483 LNGKEFDLMAEKDLY
+483 LNGKEFDLMTENDLY
-498 TVMSTLDGAFLES
+498 TVMSTLDGAFLET
-511 VAPGM
+511 VAPDM
-516 TQEIK
+516 KDEIK
-521 AGKCLFK
+521 EGKCLFDYK
-528 YENEKAEV
+528 DGTATV
-536 EISLTLA
+536 EIRLTLT
-543 DGRTLAA
+543 DGTKLAA
-550 KMEAEEAGI
+550 KMEAEEPGI

-591 TPAGIQYFEDIPITT
+591 TPAGIDYFEDISITT

-645 EVAASGSLKVLS
+645 EVSAKGSLKVFADPS
-657 DPDNVA
+657 DA
-663 HYQVSADITFG
+663 SHYQVSADITFG

-691 KEVVKNEVVYN
+691 KEVVKNEVIYN
-702 GKSYG
+702 DETYG
-707 ITGVNLD
+707 ITNVILNMQPDPVNL
-714 LQPNPEGT
+714 T
-722 CGVLVATDRGD
+722 CTVMIFTERGD
-733 IIRITLPLNFLD
+733 MVKINLPVNFLD

-752 QSPDLYIE
+752 QSPDLYME
-760 YDGQVY
+760 YGGQRY
-766 SKASGYSGTVTVG
+766 SKATGYSGTITVADDG
-779 KDENIIKIDATNYD
+779 DTIRIDATNYD
-793 NLKIIYEGPYETV
+793 NLKITYEGPYEAE

>member
-1 MGAPYAIPDK
+1 MKSLFHILLTSV
-11 FIRFV
+11 V
-16 FAKFKTMKKSFLYG
+16 FLAASCQNSLPP
-30 AVMAVLT
+30 VVEEPEP
-37 LVGACEKPV
+37 EKPE
-46 QPQQPVDPQQ
+46 D
-56 KPDQGFVEA
+56 GFVEA
-65 VPDTVKFTNA
+65 VPDTVTFTNA

-102 DDLGNPI
+102 DDLGNPV

-140 MMNSGNFVPGTFVSG
+140 MMNSGNFAPGTFVSG

-169 ADGTFYADLPD
+169 ADGTFYADLSD
-180 GSADMDY
+180 GSAEMDY

-197 KSNSDGTFTI
+197 KSNHDGTFTV
-207 EGVIVGKKY
+207 EGVLVGKKY
-216 TKRYFKWTGDV
+216 TKRYFKWTGDID
-227 EPRNY
+227 PRNY

-249 AFDQGQLQDKGDYFY
+249 TFDQGQLQDKGDYFY

-274 IYLGDESVDMSGSRP
+274 IYLGDESVDMSASRP
-289 SGDGAVLRLEVLV
+289 AGEGAVLRLEVLV
-302 PWETDI
+302 PWEVDI

-341 GLPNVFAAWK
+341 GLPNVFAPWK
-351 VAGSWYYEIENGEW
+351 VAGSWYYKLENGEW
-365 SQTYARIDEG
+365 SQTYARIEEG
-375 EIVIDNHG
+375 EIIIDNHG

-395 CQAVPKKI
+395 CQSVPKKI

-408 LSELPV
+408 LSELLV

-425 VLDANTYAVDKEK
+425 VLEANTYAVDKEI

-453 CIAASPVEGVEN
+453 CMAASPVEGVDG

-471 QDEYFYVAISPL
+471 QDEYLYVAISPL
-483 LNGKEFDLMAEKDLY
+483 LNGKEFDLSTEKNLY

-521 AGKCLFK
+521 DGKCVFT
-528 YENEKAEV
+528 YQNEKAQV
-536 EISLTLA
+536 EIDLTLA
-543 DGRTLAA
+543 DGRRLAA

-584 GLTTLYL
+584 GMTTLYL

-606 YYAYIVL
+606 YYAYIIM
-613 DDTQCNGRALDV
+613 DDTQCNGRTLDV

-657 DPDNVA
+657 DPDNIA

-674 GTTLKLRYDGNA
+674 GTTLKLRYDGDA

-702 GKSYG
+702 GKTYG
-707 ITGVNLD
+707 ITGVSLD

-722 CGVLVATDRGD
+722 CGVLIATDRGD
-733 IIRITLPLNFLD
+733 VIRITLPLNFLD

-766 SKASGYSGTVTVG
+766 SKANGYSGTVTVS
-779 KDENIIKIDATNYD
+779 ENENAIRIEATNYD

>member
-1 MGAPYAIPDK
+1 
-11 FIRFV
+11 
-16 FAKFKTMKKSFLYG
+16 MKKSLIYG
-30 AVMAVLT
+30 ALVAVLA
-37 LVGACEKPV
+37 LIVACEKPE
-46 QPQQPVDPQQ
+46 QPQQPVDPDPKP

-65 VPDTVKFTNA
+65 VPDTVTFTNA

-83 AGESSSDDW
+83 TGESFADDW

-102 DDLGNPI
+102 DDFGNPI

-121 EFDENQKADPS
+121 AFDENQAADPS
-132 KLEGLYRE
+132 KLKGVYRE
-140 MMNSGNFVPGTFVSG
+140 MMNSGNFAPGTFVSG

-169 ADGTFYADLPD
+169 GDGTFYADLSE
-180 GSADMDY
+180 GSTEMDY

-197 KSNSDGTFTI
+197 QPNDDGTYII
-207 EGVIVGKKY
+207 EGVLVGKKY
-216 TKRYFKWTGDV
+216 TKRYFRWTGNID
-227 EPRNY
+227 PRNY

-238 NSTLKQDMTGL
+238 NSTLTQDMTGL
-249 AFDQGQLQDKGDYFY
+249 TFDQGQLQDKGDYFY
-264 RMDETYRCLL
+264 RMDESYRCLL
-274 IYLGDESVDMSGSRP
+274 IYLGDESVDMSASRP
-289 SGDGAVLRLEVLV
+289 AGDGAVLRLEVLV
-302 PWETDI
+302 PWEVDI

-351 VAGSWYYEIENGEW
+351 VAGAWYYELEGGEW

-395 CQAVPKKI
+395 CQTVPKKI

-408 LSELPV
+408 LAELPV
-414 PGKPGQGNQDV
+414 PGKPGQGDQDV

-438 SSFGSVEVSNLGEYI
+438 ASFGSVEVTNLGEYI
-453 CIAASPVEGVEN
+453 CIAATPAAGVQS
-465 FDAIFE
+465 FDAVFE

-483 LNGKEFDLMAEKDLY
+483 LNGKEFDLMTENDLY
-498 TVMSTLDGAFLES
+498 TVMSTLDGAYLET
-511 VAPGM
+511 VAPDM
-516 TQEIK
+516 KEEIK
-521 AGKCLFK
+521 EGKCLFN
-528 YENEKAEV
+528 YADGKATVEV
-536 EISLTLA
+536 RLTLA
-543 DGRTLAA
+543 DGTKLAA
-550 KMEAEEAGI
+550 KMEAEEPGI
-559 VVNENIFAIAGD
+559 IVNENIFAIAGD

-591 TPAGIQYFEDIPITT
+591 TPAGIDYFEDISITT

-645 EVAASGSLKVLS
+645 EVSAKGSLKVFADPS
-657 DPDNVA
+657 DA
-663 HYQVSADITFG
+663 SHYQVSADITFG

-691 KEVVKNEVVYN
+691 KEVVKNEVIYD
-702 GKSYG
+702 GETFG
-707 ITGVNLD
+707 ITDVILN
-714 LQPNPEGT
+714 LQPDPVKLT
-722 CGVLVATDRGD
+722 CTVTISTSRGD
-733 IIRITLPLNFLD
+733 SVMITLPVDFLD

-752 QSPDLYIE
+752 QSPDLYMD
-760 YDGQVY
+760 YDGQRY
-766 SKASGYSGTVTVG
+766 SKATGYSGTITVAEDG
-779 KDENIIKIDATNYD
+779 DTIRIDATNYD
-793 NLKIIYEGPYETV
+793 NLKITYEGPYEAE

>member
-1 MGAPYAIPDK
+1 MTKLIFYFALL
-11 FIRFV
+11 V
-16 FAKFKTMKKSFLYG
+16 FALQ
-30 AVMAVLT
+30 AVSCQDPQLPV
-37 LVGACEKPV
+37 VEEPIPEKPY
-46 QPQQPVDPQQ
+46 D
-56 KPDQGFVEA
+56 GFVEA
-65 VPDTVKFTNA
+65 VPDTVVFTNA

-83 AGESSSDDW
+83 AGESRSDDW
-92 VVKLYTDMEI
+92 VVKLYTDMDI
-102 DDLGNPI
+102 DQMGNPI
-109 GPGTVTQLQLNA
+109 GPGMVAQLQLNA
-121 EFDENQKADPS
+121 LFDENQAADPS
-132 KLEGLYRE
+132 ALEGLYRE
-140 MMNSGNFVPGTFVSG
+140 MMNSGNFAPGTFVSG

-162 PGQTIEM
+162 PGQTLEM
-169 ADGTFYADLPD
+169 ADGTFYADLSE
-180 GSADMDY
+180 GSTEMDY

-197 KSNSDGTFTI
+197 NANDDGTFTI
-207 EGVIVGKKY
+207 EGVLVGKKY
-216 TKRYFKWTGDV
+216 TKRYFNWTGKV

-238 NSTLKQDMTGL
+238 NSTLKQDLTHL
-249 AFDQGQLQDKGDYFY
+249 TFDQGQLQDKGDYFY
-264 RMDETYRCLL
+264 RMDESYRCLL
-274 IYLGDESVDMSGSRP
+274 VYLGDESVDMSASRP
-289 SGDGAVLRLEVLV
+289 AGNGAVLRLEVLV
-302 PWETDI
+302 PWEVDI
-308 TKDGIPSG
+308 TKEGIPSG

-351 VAGSWYYEIENGEW
+351 VAGSWYYELEAGEW

-375 EIVIDNHG
+375 EIVVDNHG

-395 CQAVPKKI
+395 CQAVPRKI
-403 QGTTT
+403 HGSTT
-408 LSELPV
+408 LAELKI

-425 VLDANTYAVDKEK
+425 VLEANTYAVDKEK

-453 CIAASPVEGVEN
+453 CIAASPAEGVEN

-521 AGKCLFK
+521 EGKCTFN
-528 YENEKAEV
+528 YQNEKAEV

-645 EVAASGSLKVLS
+645 EVDALGSLRVLS

-663 HYQVSADITFG
+663 HYQVSADITLG

-691 KEVVKNEVVYN
+691 KEVVENEVVYN

-707 ITGVNLD
+707 ITGVSLD
-714 LQPNPEGT
+714 LQPNLENT
-722 CGVLVATDRGD
+722 CAVMIATERGD
-733 IIRITLPLNFLD
+733 VIRITLPLSFLD

-752 QSPDLYIE
+752 QSPDLYME

-766 SKASGYSGTVTVG
+766 SKANGYSGTVNVG
-779 KDENIIKIDATNYD
+779 KDENTIKIEATNYD

>member
-1 MGAPYAIPDK
+1 
-11 FIRFV
+11 
-16 FAKFKTMKKSFLYG
+16 MKKSLLYG
-30 AVMAVLT
+30 ALAAVLT
-37 LVGACEKPV
+37 LIAACEKPE
-46 QPQQPVDPQQ
+46 QPQQPVDPDPQP
-56 KPDQGFVEA
+56 KPDHGFVEA
-65 VPDTVKFTNA
+65 VPDTVTFTNA

-83 AGESSSDDW
+83 TGESFADDW

-102 DDLGNPI
+102 DDFGNPI

-121 EFDENQKADPS
+121 KFDENQGADPS
-132 KLEGLYRE
+132 KLKGVYRE
-140 MMNSGNFVPGTFVSG
+140 MMNSGNFAPGTFVSG
-155 YMVRLDL
+155 YMVKLEL

-169 ADGTFYADLPD
+169 GDGTFYADLSE
-180 GSADMDY
+180 GSTEMDY

-197 KSNSDGTFTI
+197 QPNVDGTYII
-207 EGVIVGKKY
+207 EGVLVGKKY
-216 TKRYFKWTGDV
+216 TKRYFKWTGNID
-227 EPRNY
+227 PRNY

-249 AFDQGQLQDKGDYFY
+249 TFDQGQLQDKGDYFY
-264 RMDETYRCLL
+264 RMDESYRCLL
-274 IYLGDESVDMSGSRP
+274 IYLGDESVDMSASRP
-289 SGDGAVLRLEVLV
+289 AGDGAVLRLEVLV
-302 PWETDI
+302 PWEVDI
-308 TKDGIPSG
+308 TKEGIPSG

-351 VAGSWYYEIENGEW
+351 VAGAWYYELEGGEW

-395 CQAVPKKI
+395 CQTVPKKI

-408 LSELPV
+408 LAELPI

-438 SSFGSVEVSNLGEYI
+438 SSFGSVELTNLGEYI
-453 CIAASPVEGVEN
+453 CIAATPAEGVQG
-465 FDAIFE
+465 FDAVFE

-483 LNGKEFDLMAEKDLY
+483 LNGKEFDLMTENDLY
-498 TVMSTLDGAFLES
+498 TVMSTLEGAFLET
-511 VAPGM
+511 VAPDM
-516 TQEIK
+516 KDEIK
-521 AGKCLFK
+521 EGKCLFDYK
-528 YENEKAEV
+528 DGKATVEV
-536 EISLTLA
+536 RLTLA
-543 DGRTLAA
+543 DGTKLAA
-550 KMEAEEAGI
+550 KMEAEEPGI
-559 VVNENIFAIAGD
+559 VVNENIFAIAGN

-591 TPAGIQYFEDIPITT
+591 TPAGIEYFEDISITT

-645 EVAASGSLKVLS
+645 EVSAKGSLKVFADPS
-657 DPDNVA
+657 DA
-663 HYQVSADITFG
+663 SHYQVSADITFG

-691 KEVVKNEVVYN
+691 KEVVKNEVIYN
-702 GKSYG
+702 GETYG
-707 ITGVNLD
+707 ITNVILNM
-714 LQPNPEGT
+714 QPDPVSLT
-722 CGVLVATDRGD
+722 CTVMIFTERGD
-733 IIRITLPLNFLD
+733 MVSITLPVNFLD

-752 QSPDLYIE
+752 QSPDLYMD
-760 YDGQVY
+760 YDGQRY
-766 SKASGYSGTVTVG
+766 SKATGYSGTITVADDG
-779 KDENIIKIDATNYD
+779 DTIRIDATNYD
-793 NLKIIYEGPYETV
+793 NLKITYEGPYEAE

>member
-1 MGAPYAIPDK
+1 
-11 FIRFV
+11 
-16 FAKFKTMKKSFLYG
+16 MKKHLLYG
-30 AVMAVLT
+30 ALVVVLT
-37 LVGACEKPV
+37 LIAACEKPE
-46 QPQQPVDPQQ
+46 QPQQLVDPDPQP

-65 VPDTVKFTNA
+65 VPDTVTFTNA

-83 AGESSSDDW
+83 TGESSSDDW

-102 DDLGNPI
+102 DDFGNPI

-121 EFDENQKADPS
+121 KFDENQGADPS
-132 KLEGLYRE
+132 KLKGVYRE
-140 MMNSGNFVPGTFVSG
+140 MMNSGNFAPGTFVSG

-169 ADGTFYADLPD
+169 GDGTFYADLSE
-180 GSADMDY
+180 GSTEMDY

-197 KSNSDGTFTI
+197 QPNGDGTYII
-207 EGVIVGKKY
+207 EGVLVGKKY
-216 TKRYFKWTGDV
+216 TKRYFKWTGNI

-249 AFDQGQLQDKGDYFY
+249 TFDQGQLQDKGDYFY
-264 RMDETYRCLL
+264 RMDESYRCLL
-274 IYLGDESVDMSGSRP
+274 IYLGDESVDMSASRP
-289 SGDGAVLRLEVLV
+289 AGDGAVLRLEVLV
-302 PWETDI
+302 PWDVDI

-351 VAGSWYYEIENGEW
+351 VAGAWYYELEGGEW

-383 DGSYTISYDLLD
+383 DGSYTIAYDLLD
-395 CQAVPKKI
+395 CQGFPRKI
-403 QGTTT
+403 QGSTT
-408 LSELPV
+408 LPELPI
-414 PGKPGQGNQDV
+414 PGKPGQGDHEV
-425 VLDANTYAVDKEK
+425 VLEANTYAIDKAK
-438 SSFGSVEVSNLGEYI
+438 SPFGSVEVSNLGEYL
-453 CIAASPVEGVEN
+453 CIAASPSRGVGS

-471 QDEYFYVAISPL
+471 QDEFFYVAISPL
-483 LNGKEFDLMAEKDLY
+483 LNGQEFDLMTENDLY
-498 TVMSTLDGAFLES
+498 TVMSTLDGAYLET
-511 VAPGM
+511 VAPTM
-516 TQEIK
+516 KEEIK
-521 AGKCLFK
+521 AGKCLFNYK
-528 YENEKAEV
+528 DGKAEV
-536 EISLTLA
+536 EISLTLT
-543 DGRTLAA
+543 DGTTLAA
-550 KMEAEEAGI
+550 KMEAEEPGI
-559 VVNENIFAIAGD
+559 IVNENIFAIAGD
-571 EKPVRTAFYLKED
+571 EKPLRTAFYLKED

-591 TPAGIQYFEDIPITT
+591 TPAGIDYFEDISITT
-606 YYAYIVL
+606 YYAYIIL
-613 DDTQCNGRALDV
+613 DDTQCNGRTLDV

-645 EVAASGSLKVLS
+645 EVSAKGSLKVFADPS
-657 DPDNVA
+657 DDS

-691 KEVVKNEVVYN
+691 KEVVKNEVIYN
-702 GKSYG
+702 GETYG
-707 ITGVNLD
+707 ITNVILNM
-714 LQPNPEGT
+714 QPDPVSLT
-722 CGVLVATDRGD
+722 CTVMIFTERGD
-733 IIRITLPLNFLD
+733 MVSITLPVNFLD

-752 QSPDLYIE
+752 QSPDLYMD
-760 YDGQVY
+760 YDGQRY
-766 SKASGYSGTVTVG
+766 SKATGYSGTITV
-779 KDENIIKIDATNYD
+779 DEDGDTIRIDATNYD
-793 NLKIIYEGPYETV
+793 NLKITYEGPYEAE

>member
-1 MGAPYAIPDK
+1 MKSLFHILL
-11 FIRFV
+11 ISVV
-16 FAKFKTMKKSFLYG
+16 FLAASCQNSLPP
-30 AVMAVLT
+30 VVEEPEP
-37 LVGACEKPV
+37 EKPE
-46 QPQQPVDPQQ
+46 D
-56 KPDQGFVEA
+56 GFVEA
-65 VPDTVKFTNA
+65 VPDTVTFTNA

-102 DDLGNPI
+102 DDLGNPV

-140 MMNSGNFVPGTFVSG
+140 MMNSGNFAPGTFVSG

-169 ADGTFYADLPD
+169 ADGTFYADLSD
-180 GSADMDY
+180 GSAEMDY

-197 KSNSDGTFTI
+197 KSNHDGTFTI
-207 EGVIVGKKY
+207 EGVLVGKKY
-216 TKRYFKWTGDV
+216 TKRYFKWTGDIN
-227 EPRNY
+227 PRNY

-249 AFDQGQLQDKGDYFY
+249 TFDQGQLQDKGDYFY

-274 IYLGDESVDMSGSRP
+274 IYLGDESVDMSASRP
-289 SGDGAVLRLEVLV
+289 AGEGAVLRLEVLV
-302 PWETDI
+302 PWEVDI

-351 VAGSWYYEIENGEW
+351 VAGSWYYKLENGEW
-365 SQTYARIDEG
+365 SQTYARIEEG
-375 EIVIDNHG
+375 EIIIDNHG

-395 CQAVPKKI
+395 CQSVPKKI

-408 LSELPV
+408 LSELLV

-425 VLDANTYAVDKEK
+425 VLEANTYAVDKEI

-453 CIAASPVEGVEN
+453 CMAASPVEGVDG

-471 QDEYFYVAISPL
+471 QDEYLYVAISPL
-483 LNGKEFDLMAEKDLY
+483 LNGKEFDLSTEKNLY

-511 VAPGM
+511 IAPGM

-521 AGKCLFK
+521 DGKCVFT
-528 YENEKAEV
+528 YQNEKAQV
-536 EISLTLA
+536 EIDLTLA
-543 DGRTLAA
+543 DGRRLAA

-584 GLTTLYL
+584 GMTTLYL

-606 YYAYIVL
+606 YYAYIIL
-613 DDTQCNGRALDV
+613 DDTQCNGRVLDV

-645 EVAASGSLKVLS
+645 EVAANGSLAVLS

-674 GTTLKLRYDGNA
+674 GTSLKLRYDGDA

-702 GKSYG
+702 GKTYG
-707 ITGVNLD
+707 ITGVSLD

-722 CGVLVATDRGD
+722 CGVLIATDRGD
-733 IIRITLPLNFLD
+733 VIRITLPLNFLD

-766 SKASGYSGTVTVG
+766 SKANGYSGTVTVS
-779 KDENIIKIDATNYD
+779 ENENAIRIEATNYD

>member
-1 MGAPYAIPDK
+1 MTKLIFYFALL
-11 FIRFV
+11 V
-16 FAKFKTMKKSFLYG
+16 FALQ
-30 AVMAVLT
+30 AVSCQDPQLPV
-37 LVGACEKPV
+37 VEEPIPEKPY
-46 QPQQPVDPQQ
+46 D
-56 KPDQGFVEA
+56 GFVGA
-65 VPDTVKFTNA
+65 VPDTVVFTNA

-83 AGESSSDDW
+83 AGESRSDDW
-92 VVKLYTDMEI
+92 VVKLYTDMDI
-102 DDLGNPI
+102 DQMGNPI
-109 GPGTVTQLQLNA
+109 GPGMVAQLQLNA
-121 EFDENQKADPS
+121 LFDENQAADPS
-132 KLEGLYRE
+132 ALEGLYRE
-140 MMNSGNFVPGTFVSG
+140 MMNSGNFAPGTFVSG

-162 PGQTIEM
+162 PGQTLEM
-169 ADGTFYADLPD
+169 ADGTFYADLSE
-180 GSADMDY
+180 GSTEMDY

-197 KSNSDGTFTI
+197 NANDDGTFTI
-207 EGVIVGKKY
+207 EGVLVGKKY
-216 TKRYFKWTGDV
+216 TKRYFNWTGKV

-238 NSTLKQDMTGL
+238 NSTLKQDLTHL
-249 AFDQGQLQDKGDYFY
+249 TFDQGQLQDKGDYFY
-264 RMDETYRCLL
+264 RMDESYRCLL
-274 IYLGDESVDMSGSRP
+274 VYLGDESVDMSASRP
-289 SGDGAVLRLEVLV
+289 AGNGAVLRLEVLV
-302 PWETDI
+302 PWEVDI
-308 TKDGIPSG
+308 TKEGIPSG

-351 VAGSWYYEIENGEW
+351 VAGSWYYELEAGEW

-375 EIVIDNHG
+375 EIVVDNHG

-395 CQAVPKKI
+395 CQAVPRKI
-403 QGTTT
+403 QGSTT
-408 LSELPV
+408 LAELKI
-414 PGKPGQGNQDV
+414 PGKPGQDNQDV
-425 VLDANTYAVDKEK
+425 VLEANTYAVDKEK

-453 CIAASPVEGVEN
+453 CIAASPAEGVEN
-465 FDAIFE
+465 FDAIFG

-483 LNGKEFDLMAEKDLY
+483 QNDKEFDLMAEKNLY

-521 AGKCLFK
+521 EGKCTFN
-528 YENEKAEV
+528 YQNEKAEV
-536 EISLTLA
+536 EISHTLA

-571 EKPVRTAFYLKED
+571 EKPVRAAFYLKED

-591 TPAGIQYFEDIPITT
+591 TPAGIQYFEDISITT
-606 YYAYIVL
+606 YYAYIIL
-613 DDTQCNGRALDV
+613 DDTQCNGRTLDV

-645 EVAASGSLKVLS
+645 EVDALGSLKVLS
-657 DPDNVA
+657 DPDNTA
-663 HYQVSADITFG
+663 HYHVSADITLG
-674 GTTLKLRYDGNA
+674 GTTLKLRYNGNA

-691 KEVVKNEVVYN
+691 KEVVKNELVYN

-707 ITGVNLD
+707 ITGVSLD
-714 LQPNPEGT
+714 LQPNQENT
-722 CGVLVATDRGD
+722 CGVMIATDRGD
-733 IIRITLPLNFLD
+733 FMRITLPLNFLD

-752 QSPDLYIE
+752 QSPDLYME

-766 SKASGYSGTVTVG
+766 SKANGYSGTVTVG
-779 KDENIIKIDATNYD
+779 KDENTIKIEATNYD

>member
-1 MGAPYAIPDK
+1 M
-11 FIRFV
+11 
-16 FAKFKTMKKSFLYG
+16 TMKKSLLYG
-30 AVMAVLT
+30 ALVAVLT
-37 LVGACEKPV
+37 LVGACEKPE
-46 QPQQPVDPQQ
+46 QPQQPVDPDPQP

-65 VPDTVKFTNA
+65 VPDTVTFTNA

-83 AGESSSDDW
+83 TGESSSDDW

-102 DDLGNPI
+102 DDFGNPI
-109 GPGTVTQLQLNA
+109 GPGAVTQLQLNA
-121 EFDENQKADPS
+121 KFDENQGADPS
-132 KLEGLYRE
+132 KLKGVYRE
-140 MMNSGNFVPGTFVSG
+140 MMNSGNFAPGTFVSG

-169 ADGTFYADLPD
+169 GDGTFYADLSE
-180 GSADMDY
+180 GSTVMDY

-197 KSNSDGTFTI
+197 QPGDDGTYII
-207 EGVIVGKKY
+207 EGVLVGKKY
-216 TKRYFKWTGDV
+216 TKRYFRWTGNID
-227 EPRNY
+227 PRNY

-249 AFDQGQLQDKGDYFY
+249 TFDQGQLQDKGDYFY
-264 RMDETYRCLL
+264 RMDESYRCLL
-274 IYLGDESVDMSGSRP
+274 IYLGDESVDMSASRP
-289 SGDGAVLRLEVLV
+289 AGDGAVLRLEVLV
-302 PWETDI
+302 PWDVDI
-308 TKDGIPSG
+308 TKEGIPSG

-351 VAGSWYYEIENGEW
+351 VAGAWYYELEGGEW

-395 CQAVPKKI
+395 CQTVPKKI

-408 LSELPV
+408 LAELPI

-438 SSFGSVEVSNLGEYI
+438 ASFGSVELTNLGEYI
-453 CIAASPVEGVEN
+453 CIAATPAEGVQS
-465 FDAIFE
+465 FDAVFE

-483 LNGKEFDLMAEKDLY
+483 LNGKEFDLMTENDLY
-498 TVMSTLDGAFLES
+498 TVMSTLDGAFLET
-511 VAPGM
+511 VAPDM
-516 TQEIK
+516 KDEIK
-521 AGKCLFK
+521 EGKCLFDYK
-528 YENEKAEV
+528 DGTATV
-536 EISLTLA
+536 EIRLTLT
-543 DGRTLAA
+543 DGTKLAA
-550 KMEAEEAGI
+550 KMEAEEPGI

-591 TPAGIQYFEDIPITT
+591 TPAGIDYFEDISITT

-645 EVAASGSLKVLS
+645 EVSAKGSLKVFADPS
-657 DPDNVA
+657 DA
-663 HYQVSADITFG
+663 SHYQVSADITFG

-691 KEVVKNEVVYN
+691 KEVVKNEVIYN
-702 GKSYG
+702 DETYG
-707 ITGVNLD
+707 ITNVILNMQPDPVNL
-714 LQPNPEGT
+714 T
-722 CGVLVATDRGD
+722 CTVMIFTERGD
-733 IIRITLPLNFLD
+733 MVKINLPVNFLD

-752 QSPDLYIE
+752 QSPDLYME
-760 YDGQVY
+760 YGGQRY
-766 SKASGYSGTVTVG
+766 SKATGYSGTITVAEDG
-779 KDENIIKIDATNYD
+779 DTIRIDATNYD
-793 NLKIIYEGPYETV
+793 NLKITYEGPYEAE

>member
-1 MGAPYAIPDK
+1 MKSLFHILL
-11 FIRFV
+11 ISVV
-16 FAKFKTMKKSFLYG
+16 FLAASCQNSLPP
-30 AVMAVLT
+30 VVEEPEP
-37 LVGACEKPV
+37 EKPE
-46 QPQQPVDPQQ
+46 D
-56 KPDQGFVEA
+56 GFVEA
-65 VPDTVKFTNA
+65 VPDTVTFTNA

-102 DDLGNPI
+102 DDLGNPV

-140 MMNSGNFVPGTFVSG
+140 MMNSGNFAPGTFVSG

-169 ADGTFYADLPD
+169 ADGTFYADLSD
-180 GSADMDY
+180 GSAEMDY

-197 KSNSDGTFTI
+197 KSNHDGTFTI
-207 EGVIVGKKY
+207 EGVLVGKKY
-216 TKRYFKWTGDV
+216 TKRYFKWTGDID
-227 EPRNY
+227 PRNY

-249 AFDQGQLQDKGDYFY
+249 TFDQGQLQDKGDYFY

-274 IYLGDESVDMSGSRP
+274 IYLGDESVDMSASRP
-289 SGDGAVLRLEVLV
+289 AGEGAVLRLEVLV
-302 PWETDI
+302 PWEVDI

-351 VAGSWYYEIENGEW
+351 VAGSWYYKLENGEW
-365 SQTYARIDEG
+365 SQTYARIEEG
-375 EIVIDNHG
+375 EIIIDNHG

-395 CQAVPKKI
+395 CQSVPKKI

-408 LSELPV
+408 LSEMLV

-425 VLDANTYAVDKEK
+425 VLEANTYAVDKEI

-453 CIAASPVEGVEN
+453 CMAASPVEGVDG

-471 QDEYFYVAISPL
+471 QDEYLYVAISPL
-483 LNGKEFDLMAEKDLY
+483 LNGKEFDLSTEKDLY

-521 AGKCLFK
+521 DGKCVFT
-528 YENEKAEV
+528 YQNEKAQV
-536 EISLTLA
+536 EIDLTLA
-543 DGRTLAA
+543 DGRRLAA

-584 GLTTLYL
+584 GMTTLYL

-606 YYAYIVL
+606 YYAYIIL
-613 DDTQCNGRALDV
+613 DDTQCNGRVLDV

-645 EVAASGSLKVLS
+645 EVAANGSLAVLS

-674 GTTLKLRYDGNA
+674 GTSLKLRYDGDA

-702 GKSYG
+702 GKTYG
-707 ITGVNLD
+707 ITGVSLD

-722 CGVLVATDRGD
+722 CGVLIATDRGD
-733 IIRITLPLNFLD
+733 VIRITLPLNFLD

-760 YDGQVY
+760 YGGQVY
-766 SKASGYSGTVTVG
+766 SKANGYSGTVTVS
-779 KDENIIKIDATNYD
+779 ENENAIRIEATNYD

>member
-1 MGAPYAIPDK
+1 
-11 FIRFV
+11 
-16 FAKFKTMKKSFLYG
+16 MKKSLLYG
-30 AVMAVLT
+30 LAAVLT
-37 LVGACEKPV
+37 LIAACEKPE
-46 QPQQPVDPQQ
+46 QPQQPVDPDPQP
-56 KPDQGFVEA
+56 KPDHGFVEA
-65 VPDTVKFTNA
+65 VPDTVTFTNA

-83 AGESSSDDW
+83 TGESFADDW

-102 DDLGNPI
+102 DDFGNPI

-121 EFDENQKADPS
+121 KFDENQGADPS
-132 KLEGLYRE
+132 KLKGVYRE
-140 MMNSGNFVPGTFVSG
+140 MMNSGNFAPGTFVSG

-169 ADGTFYADLPD
+169 GDGTFYADLSE
-180 GSADMDY
+180 GSTEMDY

-197 KSNSDGTFTI
+197 QPNVDGTYII
-207 EGVIVGKKY
+207 EGVLVGKKY
-216 TKRYFKWTGDV
+216 TKRYFKWTGNID
-227 EPRNY
+227 PRNY

-238 NSTLKQDMTGL
+238 NSTLQQDMTGL
-249 AFDQGQLQDKGDYFY
+249 TFDQGQLQDKGDYFY
-264 RMDETYRCLL
+264 RMDESYRCLL
-274 IYLGDESVDMSGSRP
+274 IYLGDESVDMSASRP
-289 SGDGAVLRLEVLV
+289 AGDGAVLRLEVLV
-302 PWETDI
+302 PWEVDI
-308 TKDGIPSG
+308 TKEGIPSG

-351 VAGSWYYEIENGEW
+351 VAGAWYYELEGGEW

-395 CQAVPKKI
+395 CQTVPKKI

-408 LSELPV
+408 LAELPI

-438 SSFGSVEVSNLGEYI
+438 SSFGSVELTNLGEYI
-453 CIAASPVEGVEN
+453 CIAATPAEGVQG
-465 FDAIFE
+465 FDAVFE

-483 LNGKEFDLMAEKDLY
+483 LNGKEFDLMTENDLY
-498 TVMSTLDGAFLES
+498 TVMSTLEGAFLET
-511 VAPGM
+511 VAPDM
-516 TQEIK
+516 KDEIK
-521 AGKCLFK
+521 EGKCLFDYK
-528 YENEKAEV
+528 DGKATVEV
-536 EISLTLA
+536 RLTLA
-543 DGRTLAA
+543 DGTKLAA
-550 KMEAEEAGI
+550 KMEAEEPGI
-559 VVNENIFAIAGD
+559 VVNENIFAIAGN

-591 TPAGIQYFEDIPITT
+591 TPAGIEYFEDISITT

-645 EVAASGSLKVLS
+645 EVSAKGSLKVFADPS
-657 DPDNVA
+657 DA
-663 HYQVSADITFG
+663 SHYQVSADITFG

-691 KEVVKNEVVYN
+691 KEVVKNEVIYN
-702 GKSYG
+702 GETYG
-707 ITGVNLD
+707 ITNVILNMQPDPVNL
-714 LQPNPEGT
+714 T
-722 CGVLVATDRGD
+722 CTVMIFTERGD
-733 IIRITLPLNFLD
+733 MVKINLPVNFLD

-752 QSPDLYIE
+752 QSPDLYME
-760 YDGQVY
+760 YGGQRY
-766 SKASGYSGTVTVG
+766 SKATGYSGTITVADDG
-779 KDENIIKIDATNYD
+779 DTIRIDATNYD
-793 NLKIIYEGPYETV
+793 NLKITYEGPYEAE

>member
-1 MGAPYAIPDK
+1 
-11 FIRFV
+11 
-16 FAKFKTMKKSFLYG
+16 MKKSLLYG
-30 AVMAVLT
+30 ALAAALT
-37 LVGACEKPV
+37 LISACEKPE
-46 QPQQPVDPQQ
+46 QPQQPVDPDPQP
-56 KPDQGFVEA
+56 KPEQGFVEA
-65 VPDTVKFTNA
+65 VPDTVTFTNA

-83 AGESSSDDW
+83 TGESSSDDW

-102 DDLGNPI
+102 DDFGNPI

-121 EFDENQKADPS
+121 KFDENQGADPS
-132 KLEGLYRE
+132 KLKGVYRE
-140 MMNSGNFVPGTFVSG
+140 MINSGNFAPGTFVSG

-169 ADGTFYADLPD
+169 GDGTFYADLSE
-180 GSADMDY
+180 GSTEMDY

-197 KSNSDGTFTI
+197 QPNDDGTFTI
-207 EGVIVGKKY
+207 EGVLVGKKY
-216 TKRYFKWTGDV
+216 TKRYFKWTGSI

-274 IYLGDESVDMSGSRP
+274 IYLADESVDMSSYRP
-289 SGDGAVLRLEVLV
+289 AGDGAVLRLEVLV
-302 PWETDI
+302 PWDVDI

-316 TYKMTD
+316 TYTMTD

-351 VAGSWYYEIENGEW
+351 VAGAWYYELGGGEW

-383 DGSYTISYDLLD
+383 DGSYTIAYDLLD
-395 CQAVPKKI
+395 CQDFPRKI
-403 QGTTT
+403 QGSTT
-408 LSELPV
+408 LPELPI
-414 PGKPGQGNQDV
+414 PGKPSQGDQDV
-425 VLDANTYAVDKEK
+425 VLEANTYAIDKAK
-438 SSFGSVEVSNLGEYI
+438 SPFGSVEVSNLGEYL
-453 CIAASPVEGVEN
+453 CIAASPSRGVGS

-471 QDEYFYVAISPL
+471 QEEFFYVAISPL
-483 LNGKEFDLMAEKDLY
+483 LNGKEFDLMTENDLY
-498 TVMSTLDGAFLES
+498 TVMSTLDGAYLET
-511 VAPGM
+511 VAPSM
-516 TQEIK
+516 KEEIK
-521 AGKCLFK
+521 AGKCLFNYK
-528 YENEKAEV
+528 DGKAEV
-536 EISLTLA
+536 EISLTLT
-543 DGRTLAA
+543 DGTTMAA
-550 KMEAEEAGI
+550 KMEAEEPGI

-571 EKPVRTAFYLKED
+571 EKPLRTAFYLKED

-591 TPAGIQYFEDIPITT
+591 TPAGIDYFEDISITT

-645 EVAASGSLKVLS
+645 EVSAKGSLKVFADPS
-657 DPDNVA
+657 DA
-663 HYQVSADITFG
+663 SHYQVSADITFG

-691 KEVVKNEVVYN
+691 KEVVKNEVIYN
-702 GKSYG
+702 GETYG
-707 ITGVNLD
+707 ITNVILNM
-714 LQPNPEGT
+714 QPDPVSLT
-722 CGVLVATDRGD
+722 CTVMIFTERGD
-733 IIRITLPLNFLD
+733 MVSITLPVNFLD

-752 QSPDLYIE
+752 QSPDLYMD
-760 YDGQVY
+760 YDGQRY
-766 SKASGYSGTVTVG
+766 SKATGYSGTITVAEDG
-779 KDENIIKIDATNYD
+779 DTIRIDATNYD
-793 NLKIIYEGPYETV
+793 NLKITYEGPYE
-806 S
+806 SES

>member
-1 MGAPYAIPDK
+1 
-11 FIRFV
+11 
-16 FAKFKTMKKSFLYG
+16 MKKSLIYG
-30 AVMAVLT
+30 ALVAVLA

-46 QPQQPVDPQQ
+46 QPQQPVDPDPQP
-56 KPDQGFVEA
+56 KPEQGFVEA
-65 VPDTVKFTNA
+65 VPDTVTFTNA

-83 AGESSSDDW
+83 TGESSSDDW

-102 DDLGNPI
+102 DDFGNPV

-121 EFDENQKADPS
+121 KFDENQGADPS
-132 KLEGLYRE
+132 KLKGVYRE
-140 MMNSGNFVPGTFVSG
+140 MMNSGNFAPGTFVSG

-169 ADGTFYADLPD
+169 GDGTFYADLLE
-180 GSADMDY
+180 GSTEMDY

-197 KSNSDGTFTI
+197 QPNDDGTYII
-207 EGVIVGKKY
+207 EGVLVGKKY
-216 TKRYFKWTGDV
+216 TKRYFKWTGNI

-249 AFDQGQLQDKGDYFY
+249 TFDQGQLQDKGDYFY
-264 RMDETYRCLL
+264 RMDESYRCLL
-274 IYLGDESVDMSGSRP
+274 IYLGDESVDMSASRP
-289 SGDGAVLRLEVLV
+289 AGDGAVLRLEVLV
-302 PWETDI
+302 PWDVDI
-308 TKDGIPSG
+308 TKEGIPSG

-351 VAGSWYYEIENGEW
+351 VAGAWYYELEGGEW

-375 EIVIDNHG
+375 EIVINNHG

-395 CQAVPKKI
+395 CQTVPKKI

-408 LSELPV
+408 LAELPI

-425 VLDANTYAVDKEK
+425 VLDANTYALDKEK
-438 SSFGSVEVSNLGEYI
+438 ASFGSVELTNLGEYI
-453 CIAASPVEGVEN
+453 CIAATPAEGVQS
-465 FDAIFE
+465 FDAVFE

-483 LNGKEFDLMAEKDLY
+483 LNGKEFDLMTENDLY
-498 TVMSTLDGAFLES
+498 TVMSTLDGAFLET
-511 VAPGM
+511 VAPDM
-516 TQEIK
+516 KDEIK
-521 AGKCLFK
+521 EGKCLFN
-528 YENEKAEV
+528 YEDGKATVEV
-536 EISLTLA
+536 RLTLA
-543 DGRTLAA
+543 DGTKLAA
-550 KMEAEEAGI
+550 KMEAEEPGI
-559 VVNENIFAIAGD
+559 VVNENIFAIGGD
-571 EKPVRTAFYLKED
+571 EKPVRTAFYMKED

-591 TPAGIQYFEDIPITT
+591 TPAGIDYFEDISITT

-625 SDIVAVGY
+625 SDVVAVGY

-645 EVAASGSLKVLS
+645 EVSAKGALKVFADPS
-657 DPDNVA
+657 DA
-663 HYQVSADITFG
+663 SHYQVSADITFG
-674 GTTLKLRYDGNA
+674 GTTLKIRYDGNA

-691 KEVVKNEVVYN
+691 KEVVKNEVIYN
-702 GKSYG
+702 GETYG
-707 ITGVNLD
+707 ITNVILNM
-714 LQPNPEGT
+714 QPDPVSLT
-722 CGVLVATDRGD
+722 CAVMIFTARGD
-733 IIRITLPLNFLD
+733 MVSITLPVNFLD

-752 QSPDLYIE
+752 QSPDLYMD
-760 YDGQVY
+760 YDGQRY
-766 SKASGYSGTVTVG
+766 SKATGYSGTITVAEDG
-779 KDENIIKIDATNYD
+779 DTIRIDATNYD
-793 NLKIIYEGPYETV
+793 NLKITYEGPYEAE

>member
-1 MGAPYAIPDK
+1 
-11 FIRFV
+11 
-16 FAKFKTMKKSFLYG
+16 MKKSLLYG
-30 AVMAVLT
+30 ALVAAFT
-37 LVGACEKPV
+37 LIGACEKPE
-46 QPQQPVDPQQ
+46 QPQPPVDTDPQP

-65 VPDTVKFTNA
+65 VPDTVTFTNA

-83 AGESSSDDW
+83 TGESSSDDW

-102 DDLGNPI
+102 DDFGNPI

-121 EFDENQKADPS
+121 KFDENQGADPS
-132 KLEGLYRE
+132 KLKGVYRE
-140 MMNSGNFVPGTFVSG
+140 MMNSGNFAPGTFVSG

-169 ADGTFYADLPD
+169 GDGTFYADLSED
-180 GSADMDY
+180 STVMDY

-197 KSNSDGTFTI
+197 QPGDDGTYII
-207 EGVIVGKKY
+207 EGVLVGKKY
-216 TKRYFKWTGDV
+216 TKRYFKWTGSID
-227 EPRNY
+227 PRNY
-232 VPEETP
+232 VPEEIP
-238 NSTLKQDMTGL
+238 NSTLQQDMTGL

-274 IYLGDESVDMSGSRP
+274 IYLADESVDMSSYRP
-289 SGDGAVLRLEVLV
+289 AGDGAVLRLEVLV
-302 PWETDI
+302 PWDVDI
-308 TKDGIPSG
+308 TKEGIPSG
-316 TYKMTD
+316 TYTMTD

-351 VAGSWYYEIENGEW
+351 VAGAWYYELGGGEW

-395 CQAVPKKI
+395 CQAVPRKI

-408 LSELPV
+408 LAELPI

-425 VLDANTYAVDKEK
+425 VLDANTYAVDKDK
-438 SSFGSVEVSNLGEYI
+438 SSFGSVELTNLGEYI
-453 CIAASPVEGVEN
+453 CIAATPADGVQS
-465 FDAIFE
+465 FDAVFE

-483 LNGKEFDLMAEKDLY
+483 LNGKEFDLMTEKDLY
-498 TVMSTLDGAFLES
+498 TVMSTLDGAYLES
-511 VAPGM
+511 VAPDM
-516 TQEIK
+516 KEEIK
-521 AGKCLFK
+521 EGKCLFDYK
-528 YENEKAEV
+528 DGKATVEV
-536 EISLTLA
+536 RLTLE
-543 DGRTLAA
+543 DGTKLAA
-550 KMEAEEAGI
+550 KMEAEEPGI

-591 TPAGIQYFEDIPITT
+591 TPAGIDYFEDISITT

-645 EVAASGSLKVLS
+645 EVSAKGSLKVFADPS
-657 DPDNVA
+657 DA
-663 HYQVSADITFG
+663 SHYQVSADITFG

-691 KEVVKNEVVYN
+691 KEVVKNEVIYN
-702 GKSYG
+702 GETYG
-707 ITGVNLD
+707 ITNVILNM
-714 LQPNPEGT
+714 QPDPVSLT
-722 CGVLVATDRGD
+722 CTVMIFTERGD
-733 IIRITLPLNFLD
+733 MVSITLPVNFLD

-752 QSPDLYIE
+752 QSPDLYMD
-760 YDGQVY
+760 YDGQRY
-766 SKASGYSGTVTVG
+766 SKATGYSGTITVAEDG
-779 KDENIIKIDATNYD
+779 DTIRIDATNYD
-793 NLKIIYEGPYETV
+793 NLKITYEGPYE
-806 S
+806 SES

>member
-1 MGAPYAIPDK
+1 MNRIILYLLLFPV
-11 FIRFV
+11 V
-16 FAKFKTMKKSFLYG
+16 FWAASCQDSLPP
-30 AVMAVLT
+30 VVEDP
-37 LVGACEKPV
+37 VPEKP
-46 QPQQPVDPQQ
+46 D
-56 KPDQGFVEA
+56 DGFVEA
-65 VPDTVKFTNA
+65 VPDTVIFTNA

-83 AGESSSDDW
+83 VGDSSSDDW

-102 DDLGNPI
+102 DEMGNPV

-121 EFDENQKADPS
+121 RYDESQTADPS
-132 KLEGLYRE
+132 NLKGVYRE
-140 MMNSGNFVPGTFVSG
+140 MMNSGNFAPGTFVSG

-169 ADGTFYADLPD
+169 ADGTFYADLSE
-180 GSADMDY
+180 GSVQMDY
-187 DLIDEGAVSI
+187 DLIDEGAINIVS
-197 KSNSDGTFTI
+197 KEDGTYTI
-207 EGVIVGKKY
+207 EGVLVGKKY
-216 TKRYFKWTGDV
+216 TKRYFKWTGHI
-227 EPRNY
+227 EPRDA
-232 VPEETP
+232 VPEEIP
-238 NSTLKQDMTGL
+238 NSTLKGDLTGL
-249 AFDQGQLQDKGDYFY
+249 TFSQGQLQDKGDYFY

-274 IYLGDESVDMSGSRP
+274 IYLGDESVEMSGSRP

-335 PGVAIP
+335 PGAAIP

-351 VAGSWYYEIENGEW
+351 VAGTWYYELEDGEW

-383 DGSYTISYDLLD
+383 DGSYTIAYDLFD
-395 CQAVPKKI
+395 CQDVPRRI
-403 QGTTT
+403 QGSVT
-408 LSELPV
+408 LDELPV
-414 PGKPGQGNQDV
+414 PGKPAQDEPMPQLEV
-425 VLDANTYAVDKEK
+425 NTYMIGETK

-453 CIAASPVEGVEN
+453 CIAASPVEGAGS

-471 QDEYFYVAISPL
+471 QDEFFYVAISPL
-483 LNGKEFDLMAEKDLY
+483 LNGKEFDLMTEDDLY
-498 TVMSTLDGAFLES
+498 TVMSSLDGAYLES

-521 AGKCLFK
+521 EGRCYFNYK
-528 YENEKAEV
+528 NEKAEV

-645 EVAASGSLKVLS
+645 EVVASGSLKVLS

-663 HYQVSADITFG
+663 HYQVSADVTLG

-707 ITGVNLD
+707 ITGVSLD
-714 LQPNPEGT
+714 LQPKPEGT
-722 CGVLVATDRGD
+722 CGVLIATDRGD

-779 KDENIIKIDATNYD
+779 KDENIIKIEATNYD

>member
-1 MGAPYAIPDK
+1 MKKLIFYFALL
-11 FIRFV
+11 V
-16 FAKFKTMKKSFLYG
+16 FALQ
-30 AVMAVLT
+30 AVSCQDPQLPV
-37 LVGACEKPV
+37 VEEPIPEKPY
-46 QPQQPVDPQQ
+46 D
-56 KPDQGFVEA
+56 GFVEA
-65 VPDTVKFTNA
+65 VPDTVVFTNA

-83 AGESSSDDW
+83 AGESRSDDW
-92 VVKLYTDMEI
+92 VVKLYTDMDI
-102 DDLGNPI
+102 DQMGNPI
-109 GPGTVTQLQLNA
+109 GPGMVAQLQLNA
-121 EFDENQKADPS
+121 LFDENQAADPS
-132 KLEGLYRE
+132 ALEGLYRE
-140 MMNSGNFVPGTFVSG
+140 MMNSGNFAPGTFVSG

-162 PGQTIEM
+162 PGQTLEM
-169 ADGTFYADLPD
+169 ADGTFYADLSE
-180 GSADMDY
+180 GSTEMDY

-197 KSNSDGTFTI
+197 NANDDGTFTI
-207 EGVIVGKKY
+207 EGILVGKKY
-216 TKRYFKWTGDV
+216 TKRYFNWTGKV

-238 NSTLKQDMTGL
+238 NSTLKQDLTHL
-249 AFDQGQLQDKGDYFY
+249 TFDQGRLQDKGDYFY
-264 RMDETYRCLL
+264 RMDESYRCLL
-274 IYLGDESVDMSGSRP
+274 VYLGDESVDMSASRP
-289 SGDGAVLRLEVLV
+289 AGNGAVLRLEVLV
-302 PWETDI
+302 PWEVDI
-308 TKDGIPSG
+308 TKEGIPSG

-351 VAGSWYYEIENGEW
+351 VAGSWYYELEAGEW

-375 EIVIDNHG
+375 EIVVDNHG

-395 CQAVPKKI
+395 CQAVPRKI
-403 QGTTT
+403 QGSTT
-408 LSELPV
+408 LAELKI

-425 VLDANTYAVDKEK
+425 VLEANTYAVDKEK

-453 CIAASPVEGVEN
+453 CIAASPTEGVEN

-521 AGKCLFK
+521 DGKCTFN
-528 YENEKAEV
+528 YQNEKAEV

-550 KMEAEEAGI
+550 KMEAEQAGI

-591 TPAGIQYFEDIPITT
+591 TPAGIQYFEDISITT
-606 YYAYIVL
+606 YYAYIIL

-645 EVAASGSLKVLS
+645 EVDALGSLRVLS

-663 HYQVSADITFG
+663 HYQVSADITLG
-674 GTTLKLRYDGNA
+674 GTTLKLRYNGNA

-691 KEVVKNEVVYN
+691 KEVVKNELVYN

-707 ITGVNLD
+707 ITGVSLD
-714 LQPNPEGT
+714 LQPNQENT
-722 CGVLVATDRGD
+722 CGVMIATDRGD
-733 IIRITLPLNFLD
+733 FMRITLPLNFLD

-752 QSPDLYIE
+752 QSPDLYME

-766 SKASGYSGTVTVG
+766 SKANGYSGTVTVG
-779 KDENIIKIDATNYD
+779 KDENTIKIEATNYD

>member
-1 MGAPYAIPDK
+1 M
-11 FIRFV
+11 
-16 FAKFKTMKKSFLYG
+16 TMKKSLLYG
-30 AVMAVLT
+30 ALAAVLT
-37 LVGACEKPV
+37 LIAACEKPEK
-46 QPQQPVDPQQ
+46 PQQPVDPDPQP

-65 VPDTVKFTNA
+65 VPDTVTFTNA

-83 AGESSSDDW
+83 TGESSSDDW

-102 DDLGNPI
+102 DDFGNPI
-109 GPGTVTQLQLNA
+109 GPGAVTQLQLNA
-121 EFDENQKADPS
+121 KFDENQGADPS
-132 KLEGLYRE
+132 KLKGVYRE
-140 MMNSGNFVPGTFVSG
+140 MMNSGNFAPGTFVSG

-169 ADGTFYADLPD
+169 GDGTFYADLSE
-180 GSADMDY
+180 GSTVMDY

-197 KSNSDGTFTI
+197 QPGDDGTYII
-207 EGVIVGKKY
+207 EGVLVGKKY
-216 TKRYFKWTGDV
+216 TKRYFKWTGNID
-227 EPRNY
+227 PRNY

-249 AFDQGQLQDKGDYFY
+249 TFDQGQLQDKGDYFY
-264 RMDETYRCLL
+264 RMDESYRCLL
-274 IYLGDESVDMSGSRP
+274 IYLGDESVDMSASRP
-289 SGDGAVLRLEVLV
+289 AGDGAVLRLEVLV
-302 PWETDI
+302 PWEVDI
-308 TKDGIPSG
+308 TKEGIPSG

-351 VAGSWYYEIENGEW
+351 VAGAWYYELEGGEW

-395 CQAVPKKI
+395 CQTVPKKI

-408 LSELPV
+408 LAELPI

-438 SSFGSVEVSNLGEYI
+438 ASFGSVELTNLGEYI
-453 CIAASPVEGVEN
+453 CIAATPAEGVQS
-465 FDAIFE
+465 FDAVFE

-483 LNGKEFDLMAEKDLY
+483 LNGKEFDLMTENDLY
-498 TVMSTLDGAFLES
+498 TVMSTLDGAFLET
-511 VAPGM
+511 VAPDM
-516 TQEIK
+516 KDEIK
-521 AGKCLFK
+521 EGKCLFDYK
-528 YENEKAEV
+528 DGTATV
-536 EISLTLA
+536 EIRLTLT
-543 DGRTLAA
+543 DGTKLAA
-550 KMEAEEAGI
+550 KMEAEEPGI

-591 TPAGIQYFEDIPITT
+591 TPAGIDYFEDISITT

-645 EVAASGSLKVLS
+645 EVSAKGSLKVFADPS
-657 DPDNVA
+657 DA
-663 HYQVSADITFG
+663 SHYQVSADITFG

-691 KEVVKNEVVYN
+691 KEVVKNEVIYN
-702 GKSYG
+702 DETYG
-707 ITGVNLD
+707 ITNVILNM
-714 LQPNPEGT
+714 QPDPASLT
-722 CGVLVATDRGD
+722 CTVMIFTARGD
-733 IIRITLPLNFLD
+733 MVKINLPVNFLD

-752 QSPDLYIE
+752 QSPDLYME
-760 YDGQVY
+760 YGGQRY
-766 SKASGYSGTVTVG
+766 SKATGYSGTITVADDG
-779 KDENIIKIDATNYD
+779 DTIRIDATNYD
-793 NLKIIYEGPYETV
+793 NLKITYEGPYEAE

>member
-1 MGAPYAIPDK
+1 M
-11 FIRFV
+11 
-16 FAKFKTMKKSFLYG
+16 
-30 AVMAVLT
+30 T
-37 LVGACEKPV
+37 LIAACEKPEH
-46 QPQQPVDPQQ
+46 PQRPLDPDPQP

-65 VPDTVKFTNA
+65 VPDTVTFTNA

-83 AGESSSDDW
+83 TGEGFADDW

-102 DDLGNPI
+102 DDFGNPV

-121 EFDENQKADPS
+121 IFDENQSADPS
-132 KLEGLYRE
+132 RLKGVYRE

-169 ADGTFYADLPD
+169 GDGTFYADLAD
-180 GSADMDY
+180 GSTEMDY
-187 DLIDEGAVSI
+187 DLIDEGAISI
-197 KSNSDGTFTI
+197 KPNDDGTYII
-207 EGVIVGKKY
+207 EGVLVGKKC
-216 TKRYFKWTGDV
+216 TKRYFKWTGDID
-227 EPRNY
+227 PRNY

-238 NSTLKQDMTGL
+238 NSTLKQDMTDL
-249 AFDQGQLQDKGDYFY
+249 TFDQGQLQDKGDYFY
-264 RMDETYRCLL
+264 RMDESYRCLL
-274 IYLGDESVDMSGSRP
+274 IYLGDASVDMSASRP
-289 SGDGAVLRLEVLV
+289 AGDGAVLRLEVLV
-302 PWETDI
+302 PWDVDI
-308 TKDGIPSG
+308 TEDGIPSG
-316 TYKMTD
+316 TYRMTD

-330 KDNIV
+330 KDDIV

-351 VAGSWYYEIENGEW
+351 VAGAWYYELESGEW
-365 SQTYARIDEG
+365 TQTYARIDEG

-408 LSELPV
+408 LAELSI

-425 VLDANTYAVDKEK
+425 VLDANTYALDKEK
-438 SSFGSVEVSNLGEYI
+438 ASFGSVEVTNLGEYI
-453 CIAASPVEGVEN
+453 CIAATPSEGVSS
-465 FDAIFE
+465 FDAVFE

-483 LNGKEFDLMAEKDLY
+483 LNGKEFDMLTENDLY
-498 TVMSTLDGAFLES
+498 TVMSTLDGAYLET
-511 VAPGM
+511 VAPDM
-516 TQEIK
+516 KDEIK
-521 AGKCLFK
+521 DGKCLFDYK
-528 YENEKAEV
+528 DGKATVEV
-536 EISLTLA
+536 RLTLA
-543 DGRTLAA
+543 DGTKLAA
-550 KMEAEEAGI
+550 KMEAEEPGI
-559 VVNENIFAIAGD
+559 VVNENIFAIGGA

-591 TPAGIQYFEDIPITT
+591 TPAGIDYFEDISITT

-645 EVAASGSLKVLS
+645 EISAKGSLKVYA
-657 DPDNVA
+657 DPTDA
-663 HYQVSADITFG
+663 SHYQVSADITFG

-691 KEVVKNEVVYN
+691 KEVVKNEVIYN
-702 GKSYG
+702 GETYG
-707 ITGVNLD
+707 ITNVILNMQPDPVD
-714 LQPNPEGT
+714 LT
-722 CGVLVATDRGD
+722 CTVMIFTSRGD
-733 IIRITLPLNFLD
+733 MVKINLPVNFLD

-752 QSPDLYIE
+752 QSPDLYME
-760 YDGQVY
+760 YDGQRY
-766 SKASGYSGTVTVG
+766 SKATGYSGTITVAEDG
-779 KDENIIKIDATNYD
+779 GTIRIEATNYD
-793 NLKIIYEGPYETV
+793 NLKITYEGPYE
-806 S
+806 SES